1 MRIRRVRSPRLFPPG
16 RTGRRRLRAT
26 ALSVLISL
34 FLMLTTESALAAG
47 VTLEPVKMPKLSLS
61 GLWKWVSE
69 SPLDTPDQQGGTARG
84 KSHHA
89 SSDATSLEG
98 KAGRK
103 PGKGKGELP
112 LFERETDDPAE
123 TRTGRAPGNAKSFD
137 ARTSRRDAKKSTATS
152 DYYVNADGST
162 TVRHFAGR
170 TNFKG
175 ADGTW
180 KAIDTSLTED
190 KDGRLQQT
198 ANSLDVEFA
207 PDAADKALASVDFG
221 AGRSLAYALKGA
233 AKTEPTVAANGTV
246 TYADVLPETDVQL
259 VPLAEGFKEN
269 VVLRSP
275 QAANS
280 WTFPLAVKG
289 LTPRVAADG
298 DVEFT
303 DANGKVTATIPHA
316 FMEDSRIDPRSGD
329 PAQSRAVTYELVTVD
344 GEPALRMTADRAWLD
359 DPARV
364 YPVTVDPTVTASNST
379 YTQNTIGGDHSTE
392 TQIKVG
398 SYDSGTNKTNSFL
411 QFSSLGTTLAGK
423 RVTAATL
430 NVYALWSSTCAAQS
444 FSVHP
449 ITQSWTPS
457 GVTAYPGPSFGAA
470 MGTATPAPGA
480 SCSNSGN
487 SASVGVKMPVSLNT
501 TWFNNVAG
509 GAANYGLALTA
520 PTNDML
526 HWKKFHSDNAAT
538 AGFRPALDLTYTANT
553 APQVNASYPP
563 QNFQAN
569 TLQPELLVYASDADK
584 GPSPLSYTFE
594 VYDGDA
600 TGTPTLVATSG
611 AVTKGSWKVP
621 AGKLKWSK
629 NYDWYVEASD
639 GTSAVVEGSR
649 FTTAVPQP
657 PVTSGLSMNTDGHEF
672 DPSDGNY
679 TTEDTDADVPVIGP
693 SLEIERS
700 YNSLDPRVDS
710 AFGAGWSTI
719 VDMKAVE
726 VKDGTG
732 ALTSVVITYPGGE
745 QVAFGR
751 NSDGTFVP
759 PLGRY
764 ARLAAVTG
772 GYALTDKDFTEY
784 AFTQATAKTGTYA
797 LKTIKDYAG
806 RTETFSYDANKRL
819 TKITNEVSKRNL
831 GLTWYQ
837 PASATAWHVQTVY
850 TDQATA
856 GDANSVQTW
865 QYTYTG
871 DQLTKV
877 CPPADWS
884 KCTTYT
890 YATGNHYRTT
900 VLDADPFA
908 YWRLGE
914 TSGTVAKDALD
925 ANQGQYNGTYKNVTL
940 GGTGPLAGSTQKAAT
955 FNGTTSYVEMPAAPG
970 ATPSYTSVSL
980 WFKTSTAGGVLFYYG
995 DKPLSDP
1002 DPVANTTKNTP
1013 AVYVGTDG
1021 KLRGCLA
1028 MSPGCMTTITST
1040 PVVTDGK
1047 WHNAVLTGVANS
1059 QTLYLDGAA
1068 VGSLSGTINDWVQ
1081 PYISLGA
1088 GVNTMGWPAMN
1099 ANDKL
1104 GHFNGQLAEVAIFS
1118 EPLPADV
1125 IKTQYDSATR
1135 SAGLLQK
1142 ITTPGGKTQA
1152 SVVYDTTDDRVLQ
1165 STDGNGGTWKLNPP
1179 TITGSSQV
1187 YRSAVMGSAPAGY
1200 WRMDDTQG
1208 AAQAANQ
1215 VNTGFGTY
1223 NNVIQGAEGPFGPGD
1238 ASAATFDGSTSFVEV
1253 PYGPLHAKA
1262 DRSVELWFKTA
1273 EPGVIMSDQSVAPN
1287 NPGGATGSW
1296 SDLLYV
1302 GADNKLH
1309 GHWWSSTCN
1318 GAATLGSTGT
1328 VTDDKWHHAV
1338 LSAAGTT
1345 QTLYLDGAKQGTC
1358 TGAPSDQ
1365 TTSRTFIGAGFGKNW
1380 LSSPGDVSF
1389 FTGSLAEVA
1398 VHAKG
1403 LTDADV
1409 AAHWSA
1415 YKASSGIAPVK
1426 TVKLTDPKDKTLT
1439 YVYDAE
1445 MGNRLLAAIDTEGD
1459 RTTYGYDTGGFLHTI
1474 TDANGNRSITGHDV
1488 RGNTVSQTT
1497 CQNTAA
1503 NKCST
1508 EYYTFYPDSTTA
1520 FPPMDLRNDLILTE
1534 RDGRSSGPTDNAYLT
1549 SYSYDAGGN
1558 LLSVTTPPVA
1568 GHPNGR
1574 TASTTYTT
1582 ATTPA
1587 AEGGTAV
1594 TPAGLVS
1601 QVVTPGGRKTTYTYF
1616 ANGDLAKITDA
1627 NGATVEYTYDKLG
1640 REISKKEVSDANP
1653 GGLVTSQTYDKNDQ
1667 VLTETTPAVTNRVTG
1682 AKHQAKTTTGYDP
1695 DGNVLSQ
1702 TVQDLTGG
1710 DTARVTSMTYDATNQ
1725 LATRTDPGGDT
1736 TSFEYDVYGNKV
1748 KETDPAGTVNTY
1760 TFDAEQRPLT
1770 TNLLDYTGDPY
1781 NPTAPT
1787 TLVQESRAYD
1797 PAGRLASITDPLGWQ
1812 TVYTYTDDGLSASVV
1827 RKDPQTGKSFT
1838 EQANTYD
1845 AAGNLI
1851 EQVTNDGQTRTTFT
1865 VDAADRTV
1873 SEILD
1878 PNGLARTT
1886 QTSYDPDDN
1895 VVSETDR
1902 DPATG
1907 DLSTTDT
1914 RYDALGNITGTTSHD
1929 GTTAPVARYKLDET
1943 TGFGL
1948 ADSSGANNTGTHG
1961 TGMHWNTDRGGNG
1974 AFDGDAN
1981 SWAQTNGPVV
1991 NTAGSFTV
1999 SAWVKLTNTTANR
2012 TFLAQDG
2019 KEASG
2024 FQLYY
2029 STAYG
2034 WTFNRHATDTYD
2046 PAIVRVSSGT
2056 AAVTA
2061 NTWTHLVGVYDQAS
2075 SQIRLYVNGVAS
2087 GTPATFGTPWEATG
2101 PLQLGRR
2108 WYKGAYAENHLGGLD
2123 DVQVYGEALT
2133 AAQVTALKGGTL
2145 PAAGST
2151 VRTTTWKLDQ
2161 RGLPLNQT
2169 DTAGNVTDYG
2179 YDELGQQ
2186 TSVTEPAVMA
2196 EQNGGTPVSVRP
2208 VTMTG
2213 YNTYGEATES
2223 SDPLGNVV
2231 TTAYDAEGQELSTTT
2246 PEYLAPGASAPIRAT
2261 SYNEYNKLG
2270 QVTAEVDPLGG
2281 RTTYTYTQLGD
2292 LASVTEPGGGTTKY
2306 TYSTNGDQLSAT
2318 RPNGARQEMTYDYL
2332 GRELTSTDIV
2342 RQPTQRAY
2350 TAINE
2355 YNAPGGELSRIV
2367 SPQGVTESYKYN
2379 AEGEVTEVTD
2389 GAGKVS
2395 RFTYDMDGQPL
2406 TATEPDGTSTR
2417 NTYDGFG
2424 QLVRTDDL
2432 DETGAVLRTA
2442 STGYDRGGNM
2452 VSATDHRGHT
2462 KTFTYDSSGL
2472 ITKVVEPVSATESI
2486 TTTYGYDAAGN
2497 QTRFTDGRGN
2507 PFLTTYNTWGLP
2519 ESQIE
2524 PSTPTH
2530 PNLADR
2536 TFTAV
2541 YDGGGRIKESRS
2553 PGGVSASF
2561 EYDVKSRLVRQSGT
2575 GAEAATADHT
2585 YAYDADDR
2593 VTAVAGLGEEK
2604 NTFSYDD
2611 RGLLLTANGPSGSS
2625 SFAYDGDGGMTSRTD
2640 ASGTSTFGYDTAGR
2654 VKTANDGLTGS
2665 TATYGYD
2672 VNSNVTSIDYGTGKA
2687 KRSFGYDKLER
2698 LTSDSLTSPTGKTL
2712 ASFTYGW
2719 DASDNLTSKTTT
2731 GLTGSTANTY
2741 TYDWA
2746 DRVMSWN
2753 NGTTNEVYGYDASG
2767 NRTRVGGDTYTY
2779 DARNRLT
2786 SDGHSAYTY
2795 TARGT
2800 LSSVTDEASRV
2811 TTMKVDA
2818 FNRVIQEGNRTYTYD
2833 GLDRVLNAKD
2843 ETGTELYAFKYSG
2856 DGNEVAS
2863 DGLSTYSRDAGGAV
2877 VGVKNAVSSVLA
2889 LTDLH
2894 TDVVAQFTTTGEALT
2909 GSTTYSP
2916 FGKVVQSA
2924 TMLGSLGYQSGWT
2937 DPETAKVN
2945 MAARWYS
2952 PETGQFNSR
2961 DTVSLSGVPN
2971 SISAN
2976 RYAYADGNPMTG
2988 MDPTGHWPG
2997 WADKIVK
3004 KVKKKVTKTVKSAY
3018 KHVKKAVK
3026 KVAKV
3031 VKKAAKVV
3039 KKAVKKV
3046 VKRAKR
3052 AVRKAVRYVADSV
3065 RKVKRYVKRVYKTVK
3080 RVAHKVV
3087 KHVKKA
3093 VRKVAKAV
3101 KHVAKK
3107 VVKAAKKVGRAVKKA
3122 AKATANFVKQHASTI
3137 ASVAVGIAVFAGCTA
3152 ITAGV
3157 GAIGCAALAGAAG
3170 NAVGYAMSDGPKSV
3184 GGFLGAV
3191 AIGAVTGAAG
3201 GVGGRL
3207 AASAAGKLLS
3217 GTAGKIAT
3225 NVAESAGEE
3234 ALAGAVEYG
3243 TSCVNSEE
3251 GCSVAGAAKAATIGA
3266 VMGGAFG
3273 AKGSGKGPKANDS
3286 PGGSSG
3292 PGCPI
3297 RRGST
3302 PHSFTGKTPVLMAD
3316 GTTKQISKVKAGD
3329 KVLTAEP
3336 GKKTKEIHEVK
3347 QVIVT
3352 KTDRDYVDVTIVAKA
3367 GRKTIETTKHH
3378 QFYESTRNAWTQAGD
3393 LKVGQKLQNGE
3404 GAPRVIVDVTSYKA
3418 DRTTYDLSVEGLHTY
3433 FVFAGDTVM
3442 AADPGDAVLVHN
3454 CGGSNPAHSR
3464 TCTCAAGNQPR
3475 MANGSMGANPNPN
3488 PSRLNRDNQYP
3499 SGYWAETHREMAR
3512 NWKDS
3517 AGNWLDNEGN
3527 IVPDAELTYEHTYAV
3542 VDHWNAEGHN
3552 QSRSERAKFFND
3564 TTKMHPMRR
3573 KANSSGGGSMTAR
3586 YQQNTGPK
3594 YSN

>member
-1 MRIRRVRSPRLFPPG
+1 
-16 RTGRRRLRAT
+16 
-26 ALSVLISL
+26 
-34 FLMLTTESALAAG
+34 MLTTETAMATGA
-47 VTLEPVKMPKLSLS
+47 VLEPVRMPEMSLS
-61 GLWKWVSE
+61 GLWKWLKSDD
-69 SPLDTPDQQGGTARG
+69 PLDTPDQQGGTARG
-84 KSHHA
+84 KSHKA
-89 SSDATSLEG
+89 SAEATSAEG
-98 KAGRK
+98 GAGRK
-103 PGKGKGELP
+103 PGKGKGELAP
-112 LFERETDDPAE
+112 FARKTVTPEEV
-123 TRTGRAPGNAKSFD
+123 RTGKAPGNAKSFD
-137 ARTSRRDAKKSTATS
+137 ERTSKRDAKKSTATS
-152 DYYVNADGST
+152 DHYVNADGSIS
-162 TVRHFAGR
+162 VRHYTGR
-170 TNFKG
+170 TNYKA

-180 KAIDTSLTED
+180 KPIDTRLTED

-207 PDAADKALASVDFG
+207 PTAADEALASVDFG
-221 AGRSLAYALKGA
+221 KGRSLAYALLGA
-233 AKTEPTVAANGTV
+233 AGTEPVVDANGTV
-246 TYADVLPETDVQL
+246 TYAGVLPETDVQL

-275 QAANS
+275 RAANS

-289 LTPRVAADG
+289 LTPRIAADG

-303 DANGKVTATIPHA
+303 DADGKVAATIPHA
-316 FMEDSRIDPRSGD
+316 YMEDSKVDPRSGD
-329 PAQSRAVTYELVTVD
+329 AAQSRNVSYELVTVD

-398 SYDSGTNKTNSFL
+398 SYDAGTNKTNSFL
-411 QFSSLGTTLAGK
+411 QFSSLGTALAGQ

-430 NVYALWSSTCAAQS
+430 NVYALWSSTCSAQS

-449 ITQSWTPS
+449 VTQAWTPS
-457 GVTAYPGPSFGAA
+457 GVTSYPGPAFGAA
-470 MGTATPAPGA
+470 IGSASPAPGA
-480 SCSNSGN
+480 SCSNSSG
-487 SASVGVKMPVSLNT
+487 SASVGVKMPVTLGT
-501 TWFNNVAG
+501 TWFNNVAA
-509 GAANYGLALTA
+509 GAANHGLALTA
-520 PTNDML
+520 PTGDNL
-526 HWKKFHSDNAAT
+526 HWKKFHSDNSAT
-538 AGFRPALDLTYTANT
+538 AGYRPALVLTYTPNT
-553 APQVNASYPP
+553 APQINAQYPP

-569 TLQPELLVYASDADK
+569 TLQPELLAYASDADN
-584 GPSPLSYTFE
+584 GPNPLSYTFE
-594 VYDGDA
+594 VYDADTNA
-600 TGTPTLVATSG
+600 LVAAS
-611 AVTKGSWKVP
+611 AALTKGSWKVP
-621 AGKLKWSK
+621 AGKLKWSE
-629 NYDWYVEASD
+629 NYTWYVEASD
-639 GTSAVVEGSR
+639 GTSAVVESSG

-693 SLEIERS
+693 SLEIDRS

-726 VKDGTG
+726 VKDAAGTV
-732 ALTSVVITYPGGE
+732 TSVIITYPGGE

-751 NSDGTFVP
+751 NTDGTFVP

-772 GYALTDKDFTEY
+772 GYTLTDKDFTEY
-784 AFTQATAKTGTYA
+784 AFKQATTKAGTYA
-797 LKTIKDYAG
+797 LTAIKDYAG
-806 RTETFSYDANKRL
+806 RTETFTYDANKRL
-819 TKITNEVSKRNL
+819 TRITNVTSKRNL
-831 GLTWYQ
+831 GFTWYQ
-837 PASATAWHVQTVY
+837 PATASAWHVQTVF
-850 TDQATA
+850 TDPATA
-856 GDANSVQTW
+856 GDPNTVQTW

-871 DQLTKV
+871 DQLAKV

-914 TSGTVAKDALD
+914 TSGTVAKDAID

-970 ATPSYTSVSL
+970 ATPSYTTVSL
-980 WFKTSTAGGVLFYYG
+980 WFRTTTAGGVLFYYG

-1002 DPVANTTKNTP
+1002 NPVANTKKNTP

-1040 PVVTDGK
+1040 PTVTDGQ

-1068 VGSLSGTINDWVQ
+1068 VGSLSGTINDWAQ

-1088 GVNTMGWPAMN
+1088 GVNTQGWPAMN
-1099 ANDKL
+1099 PNDQL
-1104 GHFNGQLAEVAIFS
+1104 GHFNGQMAEVAIYS
-1118 EPLPADV
+1118 EPLAADV
-1125 IKTQYDSATR
+1125 IKNQYDTAKR
-1135 SAGLLQK
+1135 SAGLLNK
-1142 ITTPGGKTQA
+1142 ITTPGLKTQA

-1165 STDGNGGTWKLNPP
+1165 ATDGNGGTWKLNPP

-1200 WRMDDTQG
+1200 WRLDDTQG

-1223 NNVIQGAEGPFGPGD
+1223 NNVVQGTEGPFGPD
-1238 ASAATFDGSTSFVEV
+1238 DVSAATFDGSTSFVEI
-1253 PYGPLHAKA
+1253 PYGPLHAKP

-1287 NPGGATGSW
+1287 NPGGVTGSW

-1318 GAATLGSTGT
+1318 GTATLGSTGT
-1328 VTDDKWHHAV
+1328 VTDDTWHHAV
-1338 LSAAGTT
+1338 LSATGTT
-1345 QTLYLDGAKQGTC
+1345 QTLYLDGVKQGTC
-1358 TGAPSDQ
+1358 TGAPNDQ
-1365 TTSRTFIGAGFGKNW
+1365 TTSRTFLGAGFSKW
-1380 LSSPGDVSF
+1380 YSSPGDVSY

-1398 VHAKG
+1398 VHSKG
-1403 LTDADV
+1403 LTEADV

-1426 TVKLTDPKDKTLT
+1426 TVKLTDPTDRTLT

-1445 MGNRLLAAIDTEGD
+1445 MGNRLLAAIDTEGA

-1488 RGNTVSQTT
+1488 RGNAVSQTT

-1503 NKCST
+1503 GKCST
-1508 EYYTFYPDSTTA
+1508 EYFTYYPDATTA
-1520 FPPMDLRNDLILTE
+1520 FPPMDLRNDLLLTE
-1534 RDGRSSGPTDNAYLT
+1534 RDGRSSGPADNAYLT
-1549 SYSYDAGGN
+1549 SYAYDTAGN

-1574 TASTTYTT
+1574 TATTTYTT

-1587 AEGGTAV
+1587 FEGGTAV
-1594 TPAGLVS
+1594 TPAGLVAT
-1601 QVVTPGGRKTTYTYF
+1601 VTTPGGRKTSYHYY
-1616 ANGDLAKITDA
+1616 ANGDLAQVTDA
-1627 NGATVEYTYDKLG
+1627 NGAKVQYTYDNLG
-1640 REISKKEVSDANP
+1640 REISRKEISDANP
-1653 GGLVTSQTYDKNDQ
+1653 AGLVTTQTYDKNDQ

-1682 AKHQAKTTTGYDP
+1682 AKHQAKTTTAYDP
-1695 DGNVLSQ
+1695 DGNILSQ
-1702 TVQDLTGG
+1702 TVTDLTGG
-1710 DTARVTSMTYDATNQ
+1710 DTARVTSMTYNANNL

-1736 TSFEYDVYGNKV
+1736 TSFEYDAYGNKV
-1748 KETDPAGTVNTY
+1748 KETDPAGNVNTY
-1760 TFDAEQRPLT
+1760 TFDGEGRPLVT
-1770 TNLLDYTGDPY
+1770 SLLNHTGDPFA
-1781 NPTAPT
+1781 PSAPT

-1797 PAGRLASITDPLGWQ
+1797 PAGRLASITDSMGWQ
-1812 TVYTYTDDGLSASVV
+1812 TAYTYTDDGLSATVV
-1827 RKDPQTGKSFT
+1827 RKDPKTGASFT

-1851 EQVTNDGQTRTTFT
+1851 EQVTNDGQTRTAFT

-1878 PNGLARTT
+1878 PNGLGRTT
-1886 QTSYDPDDN
+1886 TVSYDPDDN
-1895 VVSETDR
+1895 VVTETDR

-1907 DLSTTDT
+1907 DVSTTDT
-1914 RYDALGNITGTTSHD
+1914 RYDALGNITGSTTHD

-1943 TGFGL
+1943 TGYGL
-1948 ADSSGANNTGTHG
+1948 ADSSGANNTGSHG
-1961 TGMHWNTDRGGNG
+1961 TGMHWNTDRSGSA

-1981 SWAQTNGPVV
+1981 SWAQTTGPVV

-1999 SAWVKLTNTTANR
+1999 SAWVKLSSTAANR
-2012 TFLAQDG
+2012 TFVAQDG
-2019 KEASG
+2019 EEASG

-2056 AAVTA
+2056 AAVA
-2061 NTWTHLVGVYDQAS
+2061 VNTWTHLVGVYDQATAKL
-2075 SQIRLYVNGVAS
+2075 RLYVNGTES
-2087 GTPATFGTPWEATG
+2087 GTAATFGTPWEATG

-2123 DVQVYGEALT
+2123 DVQVYSEALT
-2133 AAQVTALKGGTL
+2133 AAQVAAVKGGTL
-2145 PAAGST
+2145 PAAGSS
-2151 VRTTTWKLDQ
+2151 VRTTSWKLDQ
-2161 RGLPLNQT
+2161 RGLPVSQT

-2179 YDELGQQ
+2179 YDEIGQQ
-2186 TSVTEPAVMA
+2186 TSITEPAVMT

-2213 YNTYGEATES
+2213 YNTFGEATEVA
-2223 SDPLGNVV
+2223 DPLGNVT
-2231 TTAYDAEGQELSTTT
+2231 TTAYDAEGQEASVTT
-2246 PEYLAPGASAPIRAT
+2246 PEYLAPGATTPVRAT
-2261 SYNEYNKLG
+2261 SYNEYNELG
-2270 QVTAEVDPLGG
+2270 QVTAEVDPLGN

-2306 TYSTNGDQLSAT
+2306 TYDTNGDQLSAT
-2318 RPNGARQEMTYDYL
+2318 RPNGARQESTYDYL

-2342 RQPTQRAY
+2342 RQPTERAY

-2355 YNAPGGELSRIV
+2355 YDAPGGELSRVV
-2367 SPQGVTESYKYN
+2367 SPNGVTESYKYN
-2379 AEGEVTEVTD
+2379 ALGEMTEVTD
-2389 GAGKVS
+2389 AAGNVS
-2395 RFTYDMDGQPL
+2395 RFTYDMDGRPL
-2406 TATEPDGTSTR
+2406 LSTDPDGTSTR

-2424 QLVRTDDL
+2424 QLVKTEDL
-2432 DETGAVLRTA
+2432 DATGAVLRTA
-2442 STGYDRGGNM
+2442 RTSYDRMGNP
-2452 VSATDHRGHT
+2452 VSVTDYRQHT
-2462 KTFTYDSSGL
+2462 KTFTYDASGL
-2472 ITKVVEPVSATESI
+2472 ITKAVEPVSATESI
-2486 TTTYGYDAAGN
+2486 TSTFGYDAAGN

-2507 PFLTTYNTWGLP
+2507 PFITTYNTWGLP
-2519 ESQIE
+2519 ESSIE

-2530 PNLADR
+2530 PSLADR

-2541 YDGGGRIKESRS
+2541 YDQAGRLKEARS
-2553 PGGVSASF
+2553 PGGVTVSY

-2575 GAEAATADHT
+2575 GAEAATVDHT
-2585 YAYDADDR
+2585 YDYDADDR
-2593 VTAVAGLGEEK
+2593 ITAVAGLGTEK

-2611 RGLLLTANGPSGSS
+2611 RGLLLSATGPSGSS
-2625 SFAYDGDGGMTSRTD
+2625 SFAWNGDGAMTRRTD

-2654 VKTANDGLTGS
+2654 LKTTTDGLTGT
-2665 TATYGYD
+2665 TATYDYD
-2672 VNSNVTSIDYGTGKA
+2672 VNNNVRSVDYGTGKA
-2687 KRSFGYDKLER
+2687 KRSFGYDKLQR
-2698 LTSDSLTSPTGKTL
+2698 LTSDTLTSPTGKTL

-2719 DASDNLTSKTTT
+2719 DENDNMTSKTTT
-2731 GLTGSTANTY
+2731 GVTGASVNTY

-2746 DRVMSWN
+2746 DRLSSWN
-2753 NGTTNEVYGYDASG
+2753 NGTTTEVYGYDASG

-2786 SDGHSAYTY
+2786 SDGHSTYTY

-2800 LSSVTDEASRV
+2800 LSSVTDEASLV
-2811 TTMKVDA
+2811 TTMKADA
-2818 FNRVIQEGNRTYTYD
+2818 FNRVIQEGDRTYAYD
-2833 GLDRVLNAKD
+2833 GLDRVLGAQED
-2843 ETGTELYAFKYSG
+2843 GASIHSFQYSG
-2856 DGNEVAS
+2856 IGNDVAS
-2863 DGLSTYSRDAGGAV
+2863 DGVSAYSRDADGSL
-2877 VGVKNAVSSVLA
+2877 VGVKAGATAVLA

-2894 TDVVAQFTTTGEALT
+2894 TDVVAQFTATGEALT

-2916 FGKVVQSA
+2916 FGKVVQSS
-2924 TMLGSLGYQSGWT
+2924 TMLGALGYQSGWT
-2937 DPETAKVN
+2937 DPATAKVN

-2952 PETGQFNSR
+2952 PQTGQFNSR
-2961 DTVSLSGVPN
+2961 DTVSN
-2971 SISAN
+2971 SPLPDSVNAN
-2976 RYAYADGNPMTG
+2976 RYAYANGNPMTG
-2988 MDPTGHWPG
+2988 VDPTGHWFDSIKK
-2997 WADKIVK
+2997 AFKKVTK
-3004 KVKKKVTKTVKSAY
+3004 KVKKAAKSVY
-3018 KHVKKAVK
+3018 KKAKKAVK

-3031 VKKAAKVV
+3031 VKKAAKKVKRAV
-3039 KKAVKKV
+3039 KKA

-3065 RKVKRYVKRVYKTVK
+3065 RKVKRYVKRVYKRVK

-3093 VRKVAKAV
+3093 VRKVARAV

-3107 VVKAAKKVGRAVKKA
+3107 VVKAARKVGRAVKKA

-3137 ASVAVGIAVFAGCTA
+3137 ASVATGIAVFAGCTA

-3157 GAIGCAALAGAAG
+3157 GAVGCAALAGAAANG
-3170 NAVGYAMSDGPKSV
+3170 VGYMMSDGPKSV

-3207 AASAAGKLLS
+3207 AAGAAGKLLS
-3217 GTAGKIAT
+3217 GTAGKVVS
-3225 NVAESAGEE
+3225 NVAGNAGEE
-3234 ALAGAVEYG
+3234 AATGAVEYG

-3273 AKGSGKGPKANDS
+3273 ATGKGNGPKAKSS
-3286 PGGSSG
+3286 PDPDGGG
-3292 PGCPI
+3292 APGCPI
-3297 RRGST
+3297 RRGGT

-3316 GTTKQISKVKAGD
+3316 GTTKEISKVKAGD

-3336 GKKTKEIHEVK
+3336 GKKTKEVHEVK

-3352 KTDRDYVDVTIVAKA
+3352 KTDRHYVDVTIETKA
-3367 GRKTIETTKHH
+3367 GRKTIQTTEHH
-3378 QFYESTRNAWTQAGD
+3378 QFYESTRDSWTQAGD
-3393 LKVGQKLQNGE
+3393 LRVGQKLQNGE
-3404 GAPRVIVDVTSYKA
+3404 GAPTAIVGVTSYEA
-3418 DRTTYDLSVEGLHTY
+3418 QRTTYDLSVEGLHTY
-3433 FVFAGDTVM
+3433 FVLAGDQVR

-3454 CGGSNPAHSR
+3454 CNGSSVADPAHLQARVDAMTKRLGAGVRWKTVGGLHVPEGGGLDLFAVGARSEITGRQMGDMDDLDEAFRVYPRLPSKTKDPLTVGRNHAEGKLLTEAINLGVTPKLLIASNDFCDEFCAPLIER
-3464 TCTCAAGNQPR
+3464 TGGKIVSPR
-3475 MANGSMGANPNPN
+3475 MAK
-3488 PSRLNRDNQYP
+3488 
-3499 SGYWAETHREMAR
+3499 
-3512 NWKDS
+3512 WK
-3517 AGNWLDNEGN
+3517 
-3527 IVPDAELTYEHTYAV
+3527 
-3542 VDHWNAEGHN
+3542 
-3552 QSRSERAKFFND
+3552 
-3564 TTKMHPMRR
+3564 
-3573 KANSSGGGSMTAR
+3573 
-3586 YQQNTGPK
+3586 
-3594 YSN
+3594 

>member
-1 MRIRRVRSPRLFPPG
+1 
-16 RTGRRRLRAT
+16 
-26 ALSVLISL
+26 
-34 FLMLTTESALAAG
+34 MLTTESALAAG

-137 ARTSRRDAKKSTATS
+137 ARTSKRDAKKSTATS

-221 AGRSLAYALKGA
+221 TGRSLAYALKGA
-233 AKTEPTVAANGTV
+233 AKTEPTVADNGTV

-457 GVTAYPGPSFGAA
+457 GVTSYPGPSFGAA

-594 VYDGDA
+594 VYDG
-600 TGTPTLVATSG
+600 TTLVASSG
-611 AVTKGSWKVP
+611 ALTKSNWKIP
-621 AGKLKWSK
+621 ASKLKWSK
-629 NYDWYVEASD
+629 NYDWLVGVSD
-639 GTSAVVEGSR
+639 GTSEIVHSSG

-657 PVTSGLSMNTDGHEF
+657 PVTSGLAQNTDGHEF

-693 SLEIERS
+693 SLEIDRS
-700 YNSLDPRVDS
+700 YNSLDPRIDG

-719 VDMKAVE
+719 ADMKATE
-726 VKDGTG
+726 VKDGAGTV
-732 ALTSVVITYPGGE
+732 TSVIITYPGGE

-751 NSDGTFVP
+751 NTDGTFVP

-764 ARLAAVTG
+764 ARLAAAVSPAVGFT
-772 GYALTDKDFTEY
+772 LTDKDFTEY
-784 AFTQATAKTGTYA
+784 ALTQATAKTGTYA
-797 LKTIKDYAG
+797 IKAIKDFAG
-806 RTETFSYDANKRL
+806 RTETFAYDANKRL
-819 TKITNEVSKRNL
+819 TKITNETSKRS
-831 GLTWYQ
+831 LTLAWSQ
-837 PASATAWHVQTVY
+837 PAGATAWHVQTVA
-850 TDQATA
+850 TDPSTA
-856 GDANSVQTW
+856 GDAATAQTW
-865 QYTYTG
+865 QYGYAG

-877 CPPADWS
+877 CPPADWT

-914 TSGTVAKDALD
+914 TSGTLAADAID
-925 ANQGQYNGTYKNVTL
+925 ANQGQYNATYKNVTL

-955 FNGTTSYVEMPAAPG
+955 FNGTTSYVEMPSAPG

-980 WFKTSTAGGVLFYYG
+980 WFKTTQAGGVLFYYG

-1002 DPVANTTKNTP
+1002 NPVANTTKNTP
-1013 AVYVGTDG
+1013 AVYVGMDG

-1028 MSPGCMTTITST
+1028 MSPGCMSTITST
-1040 PVVTDGK
+1040 ATVTDGQ
-1047 WHNAVLTGVANS
+1047 WHSAVLTGMANT
-1059 QTLYLDGAA
+1059 QTLYLDG
-1068 VGSLSGTINDWVQ
+1068 VSQGSLAGTINDWVQ
-1081 PYISLGA
+1081 PYVTLGA
-1088 GVNTMGWPAMN
+1088 GVNTDGWPSMN
-1099 ANDKL
+1099 TNDKL
-1104 GHFNGQLAEVAIFS
+1104 GHFAGQMAEVAIFS
-1118 EPLPADV
+1118 EPLTASV
-1125 IKTQYDSATR
+1125 ISTQYQAAKR
-1135 SAGLLQK
+1135 SAGLLQS

-1152 SVVYDTTDDRVLQ
+1152 SVVYGTTDDLVLQ

-1179 TITGSSQV
+1179 TINGSSQV

-1273 EPGVIMSDQSVAPN
+1273 EPGVLMSDQARAPN
-1287 NPGGATGSW
+1287 DPLGAGAAYSP
-1296 SDLLYV
+1296 LLYV
-1302 GADNKLH
+1302 GADGKLR
-1309 GHWWSSTCN
+1309 GHWWS
-1318 GAATLGSTGT
+1318 ATGSGTTDFGTTGT

-1338 LSAAGTT
+1338 LSAKGTT
-1345 QTLYLDGAKQGTC
+1345 QTLYLDGVKQKDY
-1358 TGAPSDQ
+1358 TGAANDQ
-1365 TTSRTFIGAGFGKNW
+1365 STTRTFVGAGFGKGW
-1380 LSSPGDVSF
+1380 ISSPGDVSY
-1389 FTGSLAEVA
+1389 FTGSIAEVA

-1403 LTDADV
+1403 LTDEDV

-1426 TVKLTDPKDKTLT
+1426 TVKLTDPKNKTLT

-1488 RGNTVSQTT
+1488 RGNAVSQTT
-1497 CQNTAA
+1497 CQDTKA

-1508 EYYTFYPDSTTA
+1508 EYSTFYPDATTVL
-1520 FPPMDLRNDLILTE
+1520 PPMDLRNDLVLTE
-1534 RDGRSSGPTDNAYLT
+1534 RDGRSSGPTDDTYKT
-1549 SYSYDAGGN
+1549 SYTYDTGGN
-1558 LLSVTTPPVA
+1558 LLSVTTPPVP
-1568 GHPNGR
+1568 GHPSGR
-1574 TASTTYTT
+1574 TATTTYTT

-1594 TPAGLVS
+1594 APAGLVAT
-1601 QVVTPGGRKTTYTYF
+1601 VTTPGGKKTSYTYF
-1616 ANGDLAKITDA
+1616 ANGDLAEITDA
-1627 NGATVEYTYDKLG
+1627 NGAKAKFTYDNLG
-1640 REISKKEVSDANP
+1640 RQISKTEISDANP
-1653 GGLVTSQTYDKNDQ
+1653 GGLTSSQTYDKNDQ
-1667 VLTETTPAVTNRVTG
+1667 VVTDTDPKVTNRVTG
-1682 AKHQAKTTTGYDP
+1682 AVHQAKTTTAFDA
-1695 DGNVLSQ
+1695 DGNILSQ
-1702 TVQDLTGG
+1702 TVSDLTGG
-1710 DTARVTSMTYDATNQ
+1710 DAARTTSMTYDAYN
-1725 LATRTDPGGDT
+1725 LMASRTDPGGDT
-1736 TSFEYDVYGNKV
+1736 TSFEYDAYGNKV
-1748 KETDPAGTVNTY
+1748 KETDPTGTVNTY

-1781 NPTAPT
+1781 NPTPAT

-1797 PAGRLASITDPLGWQ
+1797 PAGRLASITDAMGWV
-1812 TVYTYTDDGLSASVV
+1812 TAYTYTDDGLAASVV

-1845 AAGNLI
+1845 AEGNLI
-1851 EQVTNDGQTRTTFT
+1851 EQVTDDGQKRTTFT
-1865 VDAADRTV
+1865 VDAADRTSSSV
-1873 SEILD
+1873 LD
-1878 PNGLARTT
+1878 PNGFARSTKV
-1886 QTSYDPDDN
+1886 SYDPDDN
-1895 VVSETDR
+1895 VVSETET
-1902 DPATG
+1902 DPTTG
-1907 DLSTTDT
+1907 DVSTVDT
-1914 RYDALGNITGTTSHD
+1914 RYDHLGNVTGNTVHD
-1929 GTTAPVARYKLDET
+1929 GTTAPVSRYKLDET

-1948 ADSSGANNTGTHG
+1948 ADSSGGSNPGTHG
-1961 TGMHWNTDRGGNG
+1961 TGMHWNTDRGGSG
-1974 AFDGDAN
+1974 AFDGDVN
-1981 SWAQTNGPVV
+1981 SWAQASGPAV

-1999 SAWVKLTNTTANR
+1999 SAWAKLSDLTTGR
-2012 TFLAQDG
+2012 TVLSQDAG
-2019 KEASG
+2019 TVYG
-2024 FQLYY
+2024 FVLYY
-2029 STAYG
+2029 AANTGWAFARPRADALPLAYD
-2034 WTFNRHATDTYD
+2034 RA
-2046 PAIVRVSSGT
+2046 VSAPS
-2056 AAVTA
+2056 AAVA
-2061 NTWTHLVGVYDQAS
+2061 GAWTHLVGQYDAQAS
-2075 SQIRLYVNGVAS
+2075 KLRLYVNGTLAQEVAVS
-2087 GTPATFGTPWEATG
+2087 GNWEATG
-2101 PLQLGRR
+2101 PFQIGRHKMGAGN
-2108 WYKGAYAENHLGGLD
+2108 YDYEFKGGID
-2123 DVQVYGEALT
+2123 DVQVYSEALT
-2133 AAQVTALKGGTL
+2133 AAQVTGVKNGTL
-2145 PAAGST
+2145 PAAGSS
-2151 VRTTTWKLDQ
+2151 VRSTTWKLDQ
-2161 RGLPLNQT
+2161 RGLPTSMT
-2169 DTAGNVTDYG
+2169 DTVGNTTDYG
-2179 YDELGQQ
+2179 YDEAGQQ
-2186 TSVTEPAVMA
+2186 TSVTEPAVTA

-2208 VTMTG
+2208 VSMTG
-2213 YNTYGEATES
+2213 YNTFGEPTES
-2223 SDPLGNVV
+2223 SDPLGNVAV
-2231 TTAYDAEGQELSTTT
+2231 TAYDGEGQESSSTS
-2246 PEYLAPGASAPIRAT
+2246 PDYLAPGASAPVRAT
-2261 SYNEYNKLG
+2261 SWNEYNKLG
-2270 QVTAEVDPLGG
+2270 QVTAEIDPLGN
-2281 RTTYTYTQLGD
+2281 RTTYSYTQLGD

-2306 TYSTNGDQLSAT
+2306 TYDTNGDQLSAT
-2318 RPNGARQEMTYDYL
+2318 RPNGARQETTWDYL
-2332 GRELTSTDIV
+2332 ERPVTSTDIV
-2342 RQPTQRAY
+2342 RQPTQRSY
-2350 TAINE
+2350 TSTNE
-2355 YNAPGGELSRIV
+2355 YNAPGGELSRTV
-2367 SPQGVTESYKYN
+2367 SPTGVAESYKYN
-2379 AEGEVTEVTD
+2379 SMGEVTEVTD
-2389 GAGKVS
+2389 GAGNIS
-2395 RFTYDMDGQPL
+2395 RFTYDMDGQVL
-2406 TATEPDGTSTR
+2406 TATDPDGTSNR
-2417 NTYDGFG
+2417 NSYDGFG
-2424 QLVRTDDL
+2424 QLTKVEDL
-2432 DETGAVLRTA
+2432 DAQGAVLRSSS
-2442 STGYDRGGNM
+2442 STYDRAGNP
-2452 VSATDHRGHT
+2452 VSLTDYRGHT
-2462 KTFTYDSSGL
+2462 KTFTFDPTGL
-2472 ITKVVEPVSATESI
+2472 VTKLVEPVSATESI
-2486 TTTYGYDAAGN
+2486 TTTYGYDVAGN
-2497 QTRFTDGRGN
+2497 RTRFTDGRGN
-2507 PFLTTYNTWGLP
+2507 QFLTTYNTWGLP
-2519 ESQIE
+2519 ESEIE
-2524 PSTPTH
+2524 PSTPSH
-2530 PNLADR
+2530 PDLADR

-2541 YDGGGRIKESRS
+2541 YDQAGRAKEMRS
-2553 PGGVSASF
+2553 PGGVTVSYA
-2561 EYDVKSRLVRQSGT
+2561 YDAKSRMVRQSGT
-2575 GAEAATADHT
+2575 GAEAATVDHT
-2585 YAYDADDR
+2585 YDYDADDR
-2593 VTAVAGLGEEK
+2593 ISAVAGAGEAK
-2604 NTFSYDD
+2604 NTFTYDD
-2611 RGLLLTANGPSGSS
+2611 RGLLLSASGPSGSS
-2625 SFAYDGDGGMTSRTD
+2625 SFAWNGDGAMTGRTD
-2640 ASGTSTFGYDTAGR
+2640 ASGASTYGYDTAGR
-2654 VKTANDGLTGS
+2654 LKTVSDGATGT
-2665 TATYGYD
+2665 TATYAYG
-2672 VNSNVTSIDYGTGKA
+2672 VNNEVKSIDYGTGKS
-2687 KRSFGYDKLER
+2687 KRSFGYDSLQR
-2698 LTSDSLTSPTGKTL
+2698 LTSDKLTSPTGKEL
-2712 ASFTYGW
+2712 ASSTYGW
-2719 DASDNLTSKTTT
+2719 DANDNETSKTTT
-2731 GLTGSTANTY
+2731 GVAGATNNTY

-2746 DRVMSWN
+2746 DRLTSWS
-2753 NGTTNEVYGYDASG
+2753 NGTTTENYGYDASG

-2786 SDGHSAYTY
+2786 SDGHSSYTY

-2800 LSSVTDEASRV
+2800 MSSVMDEGGRITPVKA
-2811 TTMKVDA
+2811 DA
-2818 FNRVIQEGNRTYTYD
+2818 FNRVMQEGDRSYTYD
-2833 GLDRVLNAKD
+2833 GLDRVLEAKD
-2843 ETGTELYAFKYSG
+2843 ETGAALHTFQYSG
-2856 DGNEVAS
+2856 AGNDVAS
-2863 DGLSTYSRDAGGAV
+2863 DGVTSYSRNADGSL
-2877 VGVKNAVSSVLA
+2877 VGVKTAVSSVLA
-2889 LTDLH
+2889 LTDMH
-2894 TDVVAQFTTTGEALT
+2894 DDVVAQFTATGEALT

-2916 FGKVVQSA
+2916 FGKVVQTSG
-2924 TMLGSLGYQSGWT
+2924 MLGALGYQSGWT

-2952 PETGQFNSR
+2952 PQTGQFNSR
-2961 DTVSLSGVPN
+2961 DTVATSGVPS
-2971 SISAN
+2971 SIGAN
-2976 RYAYADGNPMTG
+2976 RYAYANGNPMTG
-2988 MDPTGHWPG
+2988 VDPTGHWFE
-2997 WADKIVK
+2997 WAKKAVK
-3004 KVKKKVTKTVKSAY
+3004 KVAKKVTKTVKSAY
-3018 KHVKKAVK
+3018 KKTKAAVK

-3065 RKVKRYVKRVYKTVK
+3065 RKVKRYVKRTYHRVK
-3080 RVAHKVV
+3080 RAVHKVV

-3122 AKATANFVKQHASTI
+3122 AKATANFVKQHAGAI
-3137 ASVAVGIAVFAGCTA
+3137 ASVATGLVVFAGCTA
-3152 ITAGV
+3152 LTAGV
-3157 GAIGCAALAGAAG
+3157 GAIGCAALAGAAANG
-3170 NAVGYAMSDGPKSV
+3170 VGYLMSDGPKSV
-3184 GGFLGAV
+3184 GGFLGTV
-3191 AIGAVTGAAG
+3191 ALGAATGALGGAVGGMAAGAAGRLLQGVGGKIAQGAAQGAAG
-3201 GVGGRL
+3201 G
-3207 AASAAGKLLS
+3207 AA
-3217 GTAGKIAT
+3217 
-3225 NVAESAGEE
+3225 E
-3234 ALAGAVEYG
+3234 GAVSYG
-3243 TSCVNSEE
+3243 VSCVASEE
-3251 GCSVAGAAKAATIGA
+3251 GCSVAGVAKATATGA
-3266 VMGGAFG
+3266 VVGGLFG
-3273 AKGSGKGPKANDS
+3273 AAASKFGRKG
-3286 PGGSSG
+3286 
-3292 PGCPI
+3292 C
-3297 RRGST
+3297 T
-3302 PHSFTGKTPVLMAD
+3302 PHSFTGLTGVVMANA
-3316 GTTKQISKVKAGD
+3316 KAKPISEVVVGD
-3329 KVLTAEP
+3329 YVLTAEP
-3336 GKKTKEIHEVK
+3336 GKKQKEKHRVK
-3347 QVIVT
+3347 AVIVT
-3352 KTDRDYVDVTIVAKA
+3352 KTDRDYVDVVVATKA
-3367 GRKTIETTKHH
+3367 GPKTIQTTKHH
-3378 QFYESTRNAWTQAGD
+3378 QFYEVTRDAWTQATD
-3393 LKVGQKLQNGE
+3393 LEPGQQLQNGT
-3404 GAPRVIVDVTSYKA
+3404 GAPTTIVDVVRYEA
-3418 DRTTYDLSVEGLHTY
+3418 ERVTYDLSIEGLHTY
-3433 FVFAGDTVM
+3433 HVVAGDGVS
-3442 AADPGDAVLVHN
+3442 VLVHN
-3454 CGGSNPAHSR
+3454 MDDISGDTCPIPGLSDDYIKKGLLNIAKQRMQQAKKEFEDPNHPRDFFPGAFSVGRDRTTGKIYAGDSGPDTGLAPQVQKVLPKESQMDNGRPAGMCGE
-3464 TCTCAAGNQPR
+3464 PR
-3475 MANGSMGANPNPN
+3475 MCTNALNDGADPGN
-3488 PSRLNRDNQYP
+3488 LDIVTGNRHGKKFPMCKNCAT
-3499 SGYWAETHREMAR
+3499 W
-3512 NWKDS
+3512 
-3517 AGNWLDNEGN
+3517 
-3527 IVPDAELTYEHTYAV
+3527 VPGMVRKVLT
-3542 VDHWNAEGHN
+3542 G
-3552 QSRSERAKFFND
+3552 
-3564 TTKMHPMRR
+3564 
-3573 KANSSGGGSMTAR
+3573 
-3586 YQQNTGPK
+3586 
-3594 YSN
+3594 

>member
-1 MRIRRVRSPRLFPPG
+1 
-16 RTGRRRLRAT
+16 
-26 ALSVLISL
+26 
-34 FLMLTTESALAAG
+34 MLTTESALAAG

-123 TRTGRAPGNAKSFD
+123 TRTGKAPGNAKSFD

-233 AKTEPTVAANGTV
+233 AKTEPTVADNGTV

-940 GGTGPLAGSTQKAAT
+940 GGMGPLAGSTQKAAT

-1118 EPLPADV
+1118 EPLSADV
-1125 IKTQYDSATR
+1125 IRTQYDSATR

-1273 EPGVIMSDQSVAPN
+1273 EPGVLMSDQARAPN
-1287 NPGGATGSW
+1287 DPLGAGAAYSP
-1296 SDLLYV
+1296 LLYV
-1302 GADNKLH
+1302 GADGKLR
-1309 GHWWSSTCN
+1309 GHWWS
-1318 GAATLGSTGT
+1318 ATGSGTTDFGTTGT

-1338 LSAAGTT
+1338 LSAKGTT
-1345 QTLYLDGAKQGTC
+1345 QTLYLDGVKQKDY
-1358 TGAPSDQ
+1358 TGAANDQ
-1365 TTSRTFIGAGFGKNW
+1365 STTRTFIGAGFGKGW
-1380 LSSPGDVSF
+1380 ISSPGDVSY
-1389 FTGSLAEVA
+1389 FTGSVAEVA

-1497 CQNTAA
+1497 CQDTKA

-1508 EYYTFYPDSTTA
+1508 EYSTYYPDATTA
-1520 FPPMDLRNDLILTE
+1520 FPPMDLRNDLVLTE
-1534 RDGRSSGPTDNAYLT
+1534 RDGRSSGPTDDTYKT
-1549 SYSYDAGGN
+1549 SYSYDTGGN
-1558 LLSVTTPPVA
+1558 LLSVTTPPVP

-1574 TASTTYTT
+1574 TATTTYTT

-1587 AEGGTAV
+1587 AEGGTA
-1594 TPAGLVS
+1594 TAPAGLVAT
-1601 QVVTPGGRKTTYTYF
+1601 VTTAGGRRTSYTYF
-1616 ANGDLAKITDA
+1616 ANGDLAEITDA
-1627 NGATVEYTYDKLG
+1627 NGGKARFTYDKLG
-1640 REISKKEVSDANP
+1640 RQISRTEISDAHP
-1653 GGLVTSQTYDKNDQ
+1653 AGLTSSQTYDKNDQ
-1667 VLTETTPAVTNRVTG
+1667 VVTDTDPKVTNRVTG
-1682 AKHQAKTTTGYDP
+1682 AVHQANTVTAFDP
-1695 DGNVLSQ
+1695 DGNILSQ
-1702 TVQDLTGG
+1702 SVTDLTGG
-1710 DTARVTSMTYDATNQ
+1710 DTARTTSMTYDAHNQ
-1725 LATRTDPGGDT
+1725 MATRTDPGGDT
-1736 TSFEYDVYGNKV
+1736 TSFEYDAYGNKV
-1748 KETDPAGTVNTY
+1748 KETDPAGNVNTY

-1781 NPTAPT
+1781 DPTPAT

-1797 PAGRLASITDPLGWQ
+1797 PAGRLASITDAMGWV
-1812 TVYTYTDDGLSASVV
+1812 TAYTYTDDGLSATVV
-1827 RKDPQTGKSFT
+1827 RKDPGTGKSFT

-1851 EQVTNDGQTRTTFT
+1851 EQVTDDGQTRTTFT
-1865 VDAADRTV
+1865 VDAADRTASSV
-1873 SEILD
+1873 LD
-1878 PNGLARTT
+1878 PNGLARSTKV
-1886 QTSYDPDDN
+1886 SYDPDDN
-1895 VVSETDR
+1895 VVSETEY
-1902 DPATG
+1902 DPATN
-1907 DLSTTDT
+1907 DTSTTDT
-1914 RYDALGNITGTTSHD
+1914 RYDGLGNVTGTVEHD

-1948 ADSSGANNTGTHG
+1948 ADSSGGNSTGSHG
-1961 TGMHWNTDRGGNG
+1961 TGMHWNTDRGGS
-1974 AFDGDAN
+1974 AVFDGDAN
-1981 SWAQTNGPVV
+1981 SYAQTEGPVV

-1999 SAWVKLTNTTANR
+1999 SAWVKLSSTAANR

-2046 PAIVRVSSGT
+2046 PGIARVSSGT
-2056 AAVTA
+2056 AAVA
-2061 NTWTHLVGVYDQAS
+2061 VNTWTHLVGVYDQATA
-2075 SQIRLYVNGVAS
+2075 QLRLYVNGAAV
-2087 GTPATFGTPWEATG
+2087 GTPAAFTTPWESTG

-2108 WYKGAYAENHLGGLD
+2108 WYKNAYGENHLGGMD
-2123 DVQVYGEALT
+2123 DVQVYSEALT
-2133 AAQVTALKGGTL
+2133 PAQITGVKNGTL
-2145 PAAGST
+2145 PAAGSA

-2161 RGLPLNQT
+2161 RGLPLRMT
-2169 DTAGNVTDYG
+2169 DDAGSTTDYG
-2179 YDELGQQ
+2179 YDESGQQ
-2186 TSVTEPAVMA
+2186 TSVTEPAVNA
-2196 EQNGGTPVSVRP
+2196 EQNGGAPVSVRP
-2208 VTMTG
+2208 VSMTG
-2213 YNTYGEATES
+2213 YNTFGEPTES
-2223 SDPLGNVV
+2223 SDALGNVTV
-2231 TTAYDAEGQELSTTT
+2231 TAYDAEGQETSTTSPEYVAPGTTT
-2246 PEYLAPGASAPIRAT
+2246 PMRAT
-2261 SYNEYNKLG
+2261 SWNEYNKLG
-2270 QVTAEVDPLGG
+2270 QVTAEIGPLGD
-2281 RTTYTYTQLGD
+2281 RTAYSYTQLGD

-2306 TYSTNGDQLSAT
+2306 TYDTNGDQLSAT
-2318 RPNGARQEMTYDYL
+2318 RPNGAREETTWDYL
-2332 GRELTSTDIV
+2332 ERPVTSTDIV

-2350 TAINE
+2350 TSINE
-2355 YNAPGGELSRIV
+2355 YNAPGGELSRTV
-2367 SPQGVTESYKYN
+2367 SATGVSESYKYN
-2379 AEGEVTEVTD
+2379 SVGEVIETTD
-2389 GAGKVS
+2389 GAGNVS
-2395 RFTYDMDGQPL
+2395 AFTYDMDGQVL
-2406 TATEPDGTSTR
+2406 TSKDPDGTSTR
-2417 NTYDGFG
+2417 NSYDGFG
-2424 QLVRTDDL
+2424 QLLSTSDL
-2432 DETGAVLRTA
+2432 DAQGNVLRTSS
-2442 STGYDRGGNM
+2442 STYDRMGNP
-2452 VSATDHRGHT
+2452 VTLTDYRGHT
-2462 KTFTYDSSGL
+2462 KTFTYDATGVV
-2472 ITKVVEPVSATESI
+2472 TKLVEPVSATESI
-2486 TTTYGYDAAGN
+2486 TTTYGYDQAGN
-2497 QTRFTDGRGN
+2497 LTRFTDGRGN
-2507 PFLTTYNTWGLP
+2507 AFITTYNTWGMP
-2519 ESQIE
+2519 ESTIE
-2524 PSTPTH
+2524 PSTAAH

-2541 YDGGGRIKESRS
+2541 YDAAGRAKEMRS
-2553 PGGVSASF
+2553 PGGVTVSY

-2575 GAEAATADHT
+2575 GAEAATVDHT
-2585 YAYDADDR
+2585 YDYDADDR
-2593 VTAVAGLGEEK
+2593 ITAVAGAGETK
-2604 NTFSYDD
+2604 NTFTYDD
-2611 RGLLLTANGPSGSS
+2611 RGLLLTAAGPSGSS
-2625 SFAYDGDGGMTSRTD
+2625 SFAWNGDGAMTSRTD
-2640 ASGTSTFGYDTAGR
+2640 ASGVSTYDYDTAGR
-2654 VKTANDGLTGS
+2654 LKTVNDGATGT
-2665 TATYGYD
+2665 TATYAYG
-2672 VNSNVTSIDYGTGKA
+2672 VNNEVKSIDYGTGKS
-2687 KRSFGYDKLER
+2687 KRSFGYDALQR
-2698 LTSDSLTSPTGKTL
+2698 LTSDRLTSPTGKEL
-2712 ASFTYGW
+2712 ASTTYGW
-2719 DASDNLTSKTTT
+2719 DANDNETSKITT
-2731 GLTGSTANTY
+2731 GVTGATSNTY

-2746 DRVMSWN
+2746 DRLASWN
-2753 NGTTNEVYGYDASG
+2753 NGTTTEAYGYDASG

-2786 SDGHSAYTY
+2786 SDGHSSYTY
-2795 TARGT
+2795 TSRGT
-2800 LSSVTDEASRV
+2800 LSATTDEGGRLTEVKA
-2811 TTMKVDA
+2811 DA
-2818 FNRVIQEGNRTYTYD
+2818 FNRVIQEGDRTYVYD
-2833 GLDRVLNAKD
+2833 GMDRLLTAKD
-2843 ETGTELYAFKYSG
+2843 ETGSAIHSFQYSG
-2856 DGNEVAS
+2856 AGNDVAS
-2863 DGLSTYSRDAGGAV
+2863 DGVTSYSRNADGSLM
-2877 VGVKNAVSSVLA
+2877 GVKTAVSSVLA
-2889 LTDLH
+2889 LTDMH
-2894 TDVVAQFTTTGEALT
+2894 DDVVAQFTATGEALT

-2916 FGKVVQSA
+2916 FGKVLQ
-2924 TMLGSLGYQSGWT
+2924 TNGMLGALGYQSGWT

-2952 PETGQFNSR
+2952 PQTGQFNSR
-2961 DTVSLSGVPN
+2961 DTVATGGLPN
-2971 SISAN
+2971 SVGAN
-2976 RYAYADGNPMTG
+2976 RYAYANGNPLTG
-2988 MDPTGHWPG
+2988 VDPTGHWFE
-2997 WADKIVK
+2997 WA
-3004 KVKKKVTKTVKSAY
+3004 
-3018 KHVKKAVK
+3018 KKAVK
-3026 KVAKV
+3026 KVAKKV
-3031 VKKAAKVV
+3031 NKTVKSAWKKTKATVKKAAKVVKRAAKAV

-3065 RKVKRYVKRVYKTVK
+3065 RKVKRYVKRTYKRVK
-3080 RVAHKVV
+3080 RAVHKVV

-3170 NAVGYAMSDGPKSV
+3170 NAVGYAMSDGPKTL
-3184 GGFLGAV
+3184 GGFAMAVGVGALTGAV
-3191 AIGAVTGAAG
+3191 G

-3207 AASAAGKLLS
+3207 AANAAGKLVS
-3217 GTAGKIAT
+3217 GTLGKIVSGAAEGAAEGAAT
-3225 NVAESAGEE
+3225 
-3234 ALAGAVEYG
+3234 GAVEYG

-3251 GCSVAGAAKAATIGA
+3251 GCSVAGAAKATAIGA
-3266 VMGGAFG
+3266 GMGGVFG
-3273 AKGSGKGPKANDS
+3273 AATAKG
-3286 PGGSSG
+3286 GG
-3292 PGCPI
+3292 C
-3297 RRGST
+3297 
-3302 PHSFTGKTPVLMAD
+3302 HSFTGATAVVLAS
-3316 GTTKQISKVKAGD
+3316 GNTKPISEVKAGD
-3329 KVLTAEP
+3329 KVLTSEP
-3336 GKKTKEIHEVK
+3336 GKQGKETHEVTK
-3347 QVIVT
+3347 VHVT
-3352 KTDRDYVDVTIVAKA
+3352 NHDRDYVTVTVRTAD
-3367 GRKTIETTKHH
+3367 GE
-3378 QFYESTRNAWTQAGD
+3378 
-3393 LKVGQKLQNGE
+3393 QKLQTTALHQIYDASTNTWTRAMDLKSGDRLQTAD
-3404 GAPRVIVDVTSYKA
+3404 GSSAVVVNTRMYVDTAVTF
-3418 DRTTYDLSVEGLHTY
+3418 DLTVDGLHTY
-3433 FVFAGDTVM
+3433 FVVAGD
-3442 AADPGDAVLVHN
+3442 AALLVHN
-3454 CGGSNPAHSR
+3454 CNAKAKQDQYGWDGQVRYRGLDDLGRPQGIDASVSPRMLDKGSEAGKTRTPGWRGNGTSFNEARGHLLAGRLGGAGKGKYARRNLVTLTQDPVNSPLMRDLIEAPIYNAVKKGETVQYSVKPVYGGGNPIPIRLEFEAFGNRGFQLSGFLDNPAAGVR
-3464 TCTCAAGNQPR
+3464 TPVR
-3475 MANGSMGANPNPN
+3475 
-3488 PSRLNRDNQYP
+3488 
-3499 SGYWAETHREMAR
+3499 
-3512 NWKDS
+3512 
-3517 AGNWLDNEGN
+3517 
-3527 IVPDAELTYEHTYAV
+3527 
-3542 VDHWNAEGHN
+3542 
-3552 QSRSERAKFFND
+3552 
-3564 TTKMHPMRR
+3564 
-3573 KANSSGGGSMTAR
+3573 
-3586 YQQNTGPK
+3586 
-3594 YSN
+3594 

>member
-1 MRIRRVRSPRLFPPG
+1 
-16 RTGRRRLRAT
+16 
-26 ALSVLISL
+26 
-34 FLMLTTESALAAG
+34 MLTTESALAAG

-69 SPLDTPDQQGGTARG
+69 NPLDTPDQQGGTARG
-84 KSHHA
+84 KSHQA
-89 SSDATSLEG
+89 SADATSLEG

-112 LFERETDDPAE
+112 PFERETDDPDE
-123 TRTGRAPGNAKSFD
+123 VRTGKAPGTAKSFD
-137 ARTSRRDAKKSTATS
+137 ARTSKRDAGKSTATS

-207 PDAADKALASVDFG
+207 PTAADEQLASVDFG
-221 AGRSLAYALKGA
+221 AGRSLAYALQGA
-233 AKTEPTVAANGTV
+233 AQAEPTVAENGTV
-246 TYADVLPETDVQL
+246 TYADVLPDTDVQL

-289 LTPRVAADG
+289 LTPRVAEDG

-329 PAQSRAVTYELVTVD
+329 PARSRAVTYELVTVD

-379 YTQNTIGGDHSTE
+379 YAQNTIGGDHSTE

-457 GVTAYPGPSFGAA
+457 GVTSYPGPSFGPA

-526 HWKKFHSDNAAT
+526 HWKKFHSDNSAT

-563 QNFQAN
+563 ANFQAN

-594 VYDGDA
+594 VYDG
-600 TGTPTLVATSG
+600 TTLVSSSG
-611 AVTKGSWKVP
+611 ALTKSNWKIP

-629 NYDWYVEASD
+629 NYDWLVGVSD
-639 GTSAVVEGSR
+639 GTTEIVYSSS

-657 PVTSGLSMNTDGHEF
+657 PVTSGLAQNTDGHEF

-693 SLEIERS
+693 SLEIDRS
-700 YNSLDPRVDS
+700 YNSLDPRIDG

-719 VDMKAVE
+719 ADMKATE
-726 VKDGTG
+726 VKDGAGTV
-732 ALTSVVITYPGGE
+732 TSVVITYPGGE

-751 NSDGTFVP
+751 NTDGTFVP

-764 ARLAAVTG
+764 ARLAAAVSPAVGFT
-772 GYALTDKDFTEY
+772 LTDKDFTEY
-784 AFTQATAKTGTYA
+784 ALTQATAKAGTYA
-797 LKTIKDYAG
+797 IKAIKDFAG
-806 RTETFSYDANKRL
+806 RTETFAYDANKRL
-819 TKITNEVSKRNL
+819 TKITNETSKRS
-831 GLTWYQ
+831 LTLAWSQ
-837 PASATAWHVQTVY
+837 PAGATVWHVQTVA
-850 TDQATA
+850 TDPSTA
-856 GDANSVQTW
+856 GDAATAQTW

-914 TSGTVAKDALD
+914 TSGTIAKDAID
-925 ANQGQYNGTYKNVTL
+925 ANQGQYNGTYQNVTL

-955 FNGTTSYVEMPAAPG
+955 FNGTTSYVEMPSAPG

-1104 GHFNGQLAEVAIFS
+1104 GHFNGQMAEVAIFS
-1118 EPLPADV
+1118 EPLSAGV
-1125 IKTQYDSATR
+1125 IKTQYDSAVR

-1165 STDGNGGTWKLNPP
+1165 ATDGNGGTWKLNPP

-1187 YRSAVMGSAPAGY
+1187 YRSAVMGTAPAGY
-1200 WRMDDTQG
+1200 WRLDDTQA

-1223 NNVIQGAEGPFGPGD
+1223 NNVIQGDEGPFGPGD
-1238 ASAATFDGSTSFVEV
+1238 ASASTFDGSTSFVEI

-1273 EPGVIMSDQSVAPN
+1273 EPGVIMSDQARAPN
-1287 NPGGATGSW
+1287 DPLGAGAAYSP
-1296 SDLLYV
+1296 LLYV
-1302 GADNKLH
+1302 GADGKLR
-1309 GHWWSSTCN
+1309 GHWWSVSGS
-1318 GAATLGSTGT
+1318 GAADFGTTAT

-1338 LSAAGTT
+1338 LSAKGTT
-1345 QTLYLDGAKQGTC
+1345 QTLYLDGVKQKDF
-1358 TGAPSDQ
+1358 TGAANDQ
-1365 TTSRTFIGAGFGKNW
+1365 STTRTFIGAGFGKGW
-1380 LSSPGDVSF
+1380 FSSPGDVSY
-1389 FTGSLAEVA
+1389 FTGSIAEVA
-1398 VHAKG
+1398 VHSKG

-1409 AAHWSA
+1409 ATHWSA
-1415 YKASSGIAPVK
+1415 YKASSGIAPVR
-1426 TVKLTDPKDKTLT
+1426 TVKLTDPTDKTLT

-1445 MGNRLLAAIDTEGD
+1445 MGNRLLAAIDTEGK

-1488 RGNTVSQTT
+1488 RGNAVSQTT
-1497 CQNTAA
+1497 CQDTKA

-1508 EYYTFYPDSTTA
+1508 EYSTYFPDATTVL
-1520 FPPMDLRNDLILTE
+1520 PPMDLRNDLVLTE
-1534 RDGRSSGPTDNAYLT
+1534 RDGRSSGPTDDTYKT
-1549 SYSYDAGGN
+1549 SYSYDTGGN
-1558 LLSVTTPPVA
+1558 LLSVTTPPVP

-1582 ATTPA
+1582 AATPA
-1587 AEGGTAV
+1587 AGGGTA
-1594 TPAGLVS
+1594 PAGLVAM
-1601 QVVTPGGRKTTYTYF
+1601 VTTAGGKKTSYTYF
-1616 ANGDLAKITDA
+1616 ANGDLAEITDA
-1627 NGATVEYTYDKLG
+1627 NGGKVKFTYDNLG
-1640 REISKKEVSDANP
+1640 RQLSKTEITDANP
-1653 GGLVTSQTYDKNDQ
+1653 AGLTSSQTYDKNDQ
-1667 VLTETTPAVTNRVTG
+1667 VVTDIDPKVTNRVTG
-1682 AKHQAKTTTGYDP
+1682 AVHQAKTTTAFDA
-1695 DGNVLSQ
+1695 DGNILSQ
-1702 TVQDLTGG
+1702 TVSDLTGG
-1710 DTARVTSMTYDATNQ
+1710 DTARTTSMTYDAYNQ
-1725 LATRTDPGGDT
+1725 MATRTDPGGDT
-1736 TSFEYDVYGNKV
+1736 TSFEYDGYGNKV
-1748 KETDPAGTVNTY
+1748 KETDPAGNVNTY

-1770 TNLLDYTGDPY
+1770 TNLLNYTGDPY
-1781 NPTAPT
+1781 NPTPAT

-1797 PAGRLASITDPLGWQ
+1797 PAGRLASITDAMGWV
-1812 TVYTYTDDGLSASVV
+1812 TAYTYTDDGLAASVV
-1827 RKDPQTGKSFT
+1827 RKDPQNGKSFT

-1845 AAGNLI
+1845 AEGNLI
-1851 EQVTNDGQTRTTFT
+1851 EQVTDDGQKRTTFT
-1865 VDAADRTV
+1865 VDAADRTTSSV
-1873 SEILD
+1873 FD
-1878 PNGLARTT
+1878 PNGFARSTKV
-1886 QTSYDPDDN
+1886 SYDPDDN
-1895 VVSETDR
+1895 VVSETET
-1902 DPATG
+1902 DPTTG
-1907 DLSTTDT
+1907 DVSTVDT
-1914 RYDALGNITGTTSHD
+1914 RYDNLGNVTGNTDHD
-1929 GTTAPVARYKLDET
+1929 GTAAPVARYKLDET

-1948 ADSSGANNTGTHG
+1948 ADSSGGNSTGSHG
-1961 TGMHWNTDRGGNG
+1961 TGMHWNTDRGGSG

-2087 GTPATFGTPWEATG
+2087 GTPATFATPWEATG

-2145 PAAGST
+2145 PAAGSS
-2151 VRTTTWKLDQ
+2151 VRTTSWKLDQ
-2161 RGLPLNQT
+2161 RGLPTSMT
-2169 DTAGNVTDYG
+2169 DTVGNTTDYG
-2179 YDELGQQ
+2179 YDEAGQQ

-2208 VTMTG
+2208 VSMTG
-2213 YNTYGEATES
+2213 YNTFGEETEA

-2231 TTAYDAEGQELSTTT
+2231 TTAYDGEGQESSTSM
-2246 PEYLAPGASAPIRAT
+2246 PDYLAPGSSTPIKAT
-2261 SYNEYNKLG
+2261 SWNEYNKLG
-2270 QVTAEVDPLGG
+2270 QVTAEIDPLGN

-2306 TYSTNGDQLSAT
+2306 TYDTNGDQLSAT
-2318 RPNGARQEMTYDYL
+2318 RPNGARQETTWDYL
-2332 GRELTSTDIV
+2332 ERPVTSTDIV

-2350 TAINE
+2350 TSINE
-2355 YNAPGGELSRIV
+2355 YTAPGGELSRTV
-2367 SPQGVTESYKYN
+2367 SPTGVAEAYKYN
-2379 AEGEVTEVTD
+2379 SMGEVTEVTD
-2389 GAGKVS
+2389 GAGNIS
-2395 RFTYDMDGQPL
+2395 RFTYAMDGQVL
-2406 TATEPDGTSTR
+2406 TATDPDGTSNR

-2424 QLVRTDDL
+2424 QLTKVEDL
-2432 DETGAVLRTA
+2432 DAQGAVLRSSS
-2442 STGYDRGGNM
+2442 STYDRAGNP
-2452 VSATDHRGHT
+2452 VSLTDYRGHT
-2462 KTFTYDSSGL
+2462 KTFTFDPTGL
-2472 ITKVVEPVSATESI
+2472 VTKLVEPVSATESI
-2486 TTTYGYDAAGN
+2486 TTTYGYDVAGN
-2497 QTRFTDGRGN
+2497 RTRFTDGRGN
-2507 PFLTTYNTWGLP
+2507 RFLTTYNTWGLP
-2519 ESQIE
+2519 ESEIE
-2524 PSTPTH
+2524 PSTPSH
-2530 PNLADR
+2530 PDLADR

-2541 YDGGGRIKESRS
+2541 YDEAGRAKEMRS
-2553 PGGVSASF
+2553 PGGVTVSYA
-2561 EYDVKSRLVRQSGT
+2561 YDVKSRLVRQSGT
-2575 GAEAATADHT
+2575 GAEAATVDHT
-2585 YAYDADDR
+2585 YDYDADDR
-2593 VTAVAGLGEEK
+2593 ISAVAGAGEAK
-2604 NTFSYDD
+2604 NTFTYDD
-2611 RGLLLTANGPSGSS
+2611 RGLLLSASGPSGSS
-2625 SFAYDGDGGMTSRTD
+2625 SFAWNGDGAMTARTD
-2640 ASGTSTFGYDTAGR
+2640 ASGASAYGYDTAGR
-2654 VKTANDGLTGS
+2654 LKTVNDGVTGT
-2665 TATYGYD
+2665 TATYAYG
-2672 VNSNVTSIDYGTGKA
+2672 VNNELKSIDYGTGKS
-2687 KRSFGYDKLER
+2687 KRTFGYDSLQR
-2698 LTSDSLTSPTGKTL
+2698 LTSDKLTSPTGKDL
-2712 ASFTYGW
+2712 ASTTYGW
-2719 DASDNLTSKTTT
+2719 DANDNETSKITT
-2731 GLTGSTANTY
+2731 GVTGATSNTY

-2746 DRVMSWN
+2746 DRLTSWN
-2753 NGTTNEVYGYDASG
+2753 NGTTTENYGYDASG

-2786 SDGHSAYTY
+2786 SDGHSSYTY

-2800 LSSVTDEASRV
+2800 MSSVMDEGGRITPVKA
-2811 TTMKVDA
+2811 DA
-2818 FNRVIQEGNRTYTYD
+2818 FNRVMQEGDRSYTYD
-2833 GLDRVLNAKD
+2833 GLDRVLEAKD
-2843 ETGTELYAFKYSG
+2843 ETGVALHTFQYSG
-2856 DGNEVAS
+2856 AGNDVAS
-2863 DGLSTYSRDAGGAV
+2863 DGVTSYSRNADNSL
-2877 VGVKNAVSSVLA
+2877 VGVKTAVSSVLA
-2889 LTDLH
+2889 LTDMH
-2894 TDVVAQFTTTGEALT
+2894 DDVVAQFTATGEALT

-2916 FGKVVQSA
+2916 FGKVVQ
-2924 TMLGSLGYQSGWT
+2924 TTGMLGALGYQSGWT

-2952 PETGQFNSR
+2952 PQTGQFNSR
-2961 DTVSLSGVPN
+2961 DTVATSGVPS
-2971 SISAN
+2971 SIGAN
-2976 RYAYADGNPMTG
+2976 RYAYANGNPMTG
-2988 MDPTGHWPG
+2988 VDPTGHWFE
-2997 WADKIVK
+2997 WAKKAVK
-3004 KVKKKVTKTVKSAY
+3004 KVAKKVTKKVKSAY
-3018 KHVKKAVK
+3018 KKTKAAVK

-3065 RKVKRYVKRVYKTVK
+3065 RKVKRYVKRTYHRVK
-3080 RVAHKVV
+3080 RAVHKVV

-3122 AKATANFVKQHASTI
+3122 AKATANFVKQHAGAI
-3137 ASVAVGIAVFAGCTA
+3137 ASVATGLVVFAGCTA
-3152 ITAGV
+3152 LTAGV
-3157 GAIGCAALAGAAG
+3157 GAIGCAALAGAAANG
-3170 NAVGYAMSDGPKSV
+3170 VGYLMSDGPKSV
-3184 GGFLGAV
+3184 GGFLGTV
-3191 AIGAVTGAAG
+3191 ALGAATGALGGAVGGMAAGAAGRLLQGVGGKIAQGAAQGAAG
-3201 GVGGRL
+3201 G
-3207 AASAAGKLLS
+3207 AA
-3217 GTAGKIAT
+3217 
-3225 NVAESAGEE
+3225 E
-3234 ALAGAVEYG
+3234 GAVSYG
-3243 TSCVNSEE
+3243 VSCVGSEE
-3251 GCSVAGAAKAATIGA
+3251 GCSVAGVAKATATGA
-3266 VMGGAFG
+3266 AVGGLFG
-3273 AKGSGKGPKANDS
+3273 AAASKFGRKG
-3286 PGGSSG
+3286 
-3292 PGCPI
+3292 C
-3297 RRGST
+3297 T
-3302 PHSFTGKTPVLMAD
+3302 PHSFTGLTGVVMAN
-3316 GTTKQISKVKAGD
+3316 GTVKAIEQVKVGD
-3329 KVLTAEP
+3329 YVLTAEP
-3336 GKKTKEIHEVK
+3336 GKKTKEKHRVK
-3347 QVIVT
+3347 EVIVT
-3352 KTDRDYVDVTIVAKA
+3352 KTDRDYVDVVVATKS
-3367 GRKTIETTKHH
+3367 GPKTIQTTKHH
-3378 QFYESTRNAWTQAGD
+3378 QFYESTRDAWTQAAD
-3393 LKVGQKLQNGE
+3393 LRTGQKLQSGS
-3404 GAPRVIVDVTSYKA
+3404 GGSTSIVDVKRYEA
-3418 DRTTYDLSVEGLHTY
+3418 QRVTYDLSVEGLHTY
-3433 FVFAGDTVM
+3433 HVVAGDSS
-3442 AADPGDAVLVHN
+3442 VLVHN
-3454 CGGSNPAHSR
+3454 NNGGGDDSCPISMASPDSVAWPKFRSTKTASETDGKFTLSGWSARKPKSFTQVNVADVAAKRLEIGMPIRKHGLDNGEPGRYFNSHAEKQAEIMNPGGSHMVSR
-3464 TCTCAAGNQPR
+3464 PMCDDCVDFF
-3475 MANGSMGANPNPN
+3475 
-3488 PSRLNRDNQYP
+3488 SRLAKHDGQVKTV
-3499 SGYWAETHREMAR
+3499 S
-3512 NWKDS
+3512 D
-3517 AGNWLDNEGN
+3517 
-3527 IVPDAELTYEHTYAV
+3527 PDGVNVFNT
-3542 VDHWNAEGHN
+3542 DGK
-3552 QSRSERAKFFND
+3552 RSVLPHKKE
-3564 TTKMHPMRR
+3564 
-3573 KANSSGGGSMTAR
+3573 
-3586 YQQNTGPK
+3586 
-3594 YSN
+3594 

>member
-1 MRIRRVRSPRLFPPG
+1 
-16 RTGRRRLRAT
+16 
-26 ALSVLISL
+26 
-34 FLMLTTESALAAG
+34 MLTTESALAAG

-89 SSDATSLEG
+89 SADATSLEG
-98 KAGRK
+98 EAGRK

-112 LFERETDDPAE
+112 SFERETDDPAE
-123 TRTGRAPGNAKSFD
+123 VRTGKAPGSAKSFD
-137 ARTSRRDAKKSTATS
+137 ARTSKRDAKKSTATS
-152 DYYVNADGST
+152 DHYVNADGST
-162 TVRHFAGR
+162 TVRHYPGR

-221 AGRSLAYALKGA
+221 KGRSLAYSLRDA
-233 AKTEPTVAANGTV
+233 AKTEPTLDADGTL
-246 TYADVLPETDVQL
+246 TYAGVLPDTDVQL

-269 VVLRSP
+269 IVLRSP
-275 QAANS
+275 QAENS
-280 WTFPLAVKG
+280 WVFPLDLEG

-303 DANGKVTATIPHA
+303 DADGKVTATIPHA
-316 FMEDSRIDPRSGD
+316 YMEDSKVDPRSGD
-329 PAQSRAVTYELVTVD
+329 PAQSRAVTYELTTVD
-344 GEPALRMTADRAWLD
+344 GKADGQPALRMTADRAWLD

-411 QFSSLGTTLAGK
+411 QFNSLGTTLAGQ

-449 ITQSWTPS
+449 ITQAWTPS
-457 GVTAYPGPSFGAA
+457 AVTAYPGPSFGAA
-470 MGTATPAPGA
+470 IGTATPAPGA
-480 SCSNSGN
+480 SCSNSSG
-487 SASVGVKMPVSLNT
+487 SASVGVRMPVTLNT

-526 HWKKFHSDNAAT
+526 HWKKFHSDNSAT
-538 AGFRPALDLTYTANT
+538 AGFRPALDLTYTPNT

-563 QNFQAN
+563 ANFQAN
-569 TLQPELLVYASDADK
+569 TLQPELVAVASDADK
-584 GPSPLSYTFE
+584 GPNPLSYTFE
-594 VYDGDA
+594 VYDSDT
-600 TGTPTLVATSG
+600 TGTPVLVATSG
-611 AVTKGSWKVP
+611 AITKGSWKVP
-621 AGKLKWSK
+621 AGKLKWSE
-629 NYDWYVEASD
+629 NYDWYVEVSD

-649 FTTAVPQP
+649 FATAVPQP

-693 SLEIERS
+693 SLEIDRS

-732 ALTSVVITYPGGE
+732 ALTSVIITYPGGE

-759 PLGRY
+759 PSGRY

-772 GYALTDKDFTEY
+772 GYTLTDKDFTAY
-784 AFTQATAKTGTYA
+784 AFTQATAKVGTYA

-806 RTETFSYDANKRL
+806 RTETFTYDANKRL

-837 PASATAWHVQTVY
+837 PVSATAWHVQTVY

-856 GDANSVQTW
+856 GDASSVQTW

-877 CPPADWS
+877 CPPADWT

-890 YATGNHYRTT
+890 YATGNHYRTMA
-900 VLDADPFA
+900 LDADPFA

-914 TSGTVAKDALD
+914 TSGTVAKDAID

-970 ATPSYTSVSL
+970 ATPSYVSVSL
-980 WFKTSTAGGVLFYYG
+980 WFKTTSTAGGVLFYYG

-1002 DPVANTTKNTP
+1002 DPVVNTIKNTP

-1021 KLRGCLA
+1021 KLRGCFA
-1028 MSPGCMTTITST
+1028 MAPSCATTIVST

-1047 WHNAVLTGVANS
+1047 WHQAVLTAAATS
-1059 QTLYLDGAA
+1059 QTLYLDGAP
-1068 VGSLSGTINDWVQ
+1068 VGSLTGAINDWVQ
-1081 PYISLGA
+1081 PYIALGA
-1088 GVNTMGWPAMN
+1088 GVNNRGWPAMN
-1099 ANDKL
+1099 PNDKL
-1104 GHFNGQLAEVAIFS
+1104 GHFNGQMAEVALYS
-1118 EPLPADV
+1118 EPLAADA
-1125 IKTQYDSATR
+1125 IKAQYDSATR
-1135 SAGLLQK
+1135 SAGLLQS

-1165 STDGNGGTWKLNPP
+1165 ATDGNGGTWKLNPS

-1187 YRSAVMGSAPAGY
+1187 YRSAVMGTAPAGY
-1200 WRMDDTQG
+1200 WRLDDTQG

-1253 PYGPLHAKA
+1253 PHNVWHQTQ
-1262 DRSVELWFKTA
+1262 DRSVGLWFKTA
-1273 EPGVIMSDQSVAPN
+1273 EPGVIMADQARALNDPAGV
-1287 NPGGATGSW
+1287 GGAY
-1296 SDLLYV
+1296 SDVLYV
-1302 GADNKLH
+1302 GADGKLR

-1318 GAATLGSTGT
+1318 ATNTLGSTAT

-1338 LSAAGTT
+1338 LSATGTT
-1345 QTLYLDGAKQGTC
+1345 QTLYLDGVKQGTC
-1358 TGAPSDQ
+1358 TGAANSQ
-1365 TTSRTFIGAGFGKNW
+1365 ATGRTYIGAGFAANW
-1380 LSSPGDVSF
+1380 FSSPGAISY

-1398 VHAKG
+1398 VHSKG
-1403 LTDADV
+1403 LTEADV
-1409 AAHWSA
+1409 AAQWAA

-1426 TVKLTDPKDKTLT
+1426 TVTLTDPTDKTLT

-1445 MGNRLLAAIDTEGD
+1445 MGNRLLAAIDTEGK
-1459 RTTYGYDTGGFLHTI
+1459 RTTYGYDTGGFLHTV

-1488 RGNTVSQTT
+1488 RGNAVSQTT
-1497 CQNTAA
+1497 CQDTKA

-1508 EYYTFYPDSTTA
+1508 EYHTYFPDATTA
-1520 FPPMDLRNDLILTE
+1520 LPPMDLRNDLVLTE
-1534 RDGRSSGPTDNAYLT
+1534 RDGRSSGPTDDTYKT
-1549 SYSYDAGGN
+1549 SYSYDTGGN
-1558 LLSVTTPPVA
+1558 LLSVTTPPVP
-1568 GHPNGR
+1568 GFPTGR
-1574 TASTTYTT
+1574 TATTTYTT
-1582 ATTPA
+1582 TATPA
-1587 AEGGTAV
+1587 FEGDPVKA
-1594 TPAGLVS
+1594 PAGLVA
-1601 QVVTPGGRKTTYTYF
+1601 QVTTPGGKKTSYTYY
-1616 ANGDLAKITDA
+1616 ANGDLAEVTDA
-1627 NGATVEYTYDKLG
+1627 NGGKVRYTYDNLG
-1640 REISKKEVSDANP
+1640 RQIGKTEISDANP
-1653 GGLVTSQTYDKNDQ
+1653 GGLTSSQTYDKNDQ
-1667 VLTETTPAVTNRVTG
+1667 VVTDTDPKVTNRVTG
-1682 AKHQAKTTTGYDP
+1682 AVHQARTTTAYDA

-1702 TVQDLTGG
+1702 SVVDLTGG
-1710 DTARVTSMTYDATNQ
+1710 DTARTTSMTYDAYNQ
-1725 LATRTDPGGDT
+1725 MVTRTDPGGDT

-1770 TNLLDYTGDPY
+1770 TNLLNYTGDPY
-1781 NPTAPT
+1781 NPSPAT

-1797 PAGRLASITDPLGWQ
+1797 PAGRLASITDAMGWV
-1812 TVYTYTDDGLSASVV
+1812 TAYTYTDDGLSATVV

-1851 EQVTNDGQTRTTFT
+1851 EQVTNDGQTRTAFT

-1873 SEILD
+1873 TETLD
-1878 PNGLARTT
+1878 PNGLARTSHT
-1886 QTSYDPDDN
+1886 AYDPDDN
-1895 VVSETDR
+1895 VVTETDR

-1907 DLSTTDT
+1907 DVSTTDT
-1914 RYDALGNITGTTSHD
+1914 RYDNLGNITGTTVHD

-1948 ADSSGANNTGTHG
+1948 ADSSGANNTGSHG
-1961 TGMHWNTDRGGNG
+1961 TGMHWNTDRSGSA

-1981 SWAQTNGPVV
+1981 SWAQTTGPVV
-1991 NTAGSFTV
+1991 NTSGSFTV
-1999 SAWVKLTNTTANR
+1999 SAWVKLTSTAANR
-2012 TFLAQDG
+2012 TFVAQDG

-2029 STAYG
+2029 STASG
-2034 WTFNRHATDTYD
+2034 WTFNRHATDTFD

-2056 AAVTA
+2056 AAVA
-2061 NTWTHLVGVYDQAS
+2061 VNTWTHLTGVYDQATAKL
-2075 SQIRLYVNGVAS
+2075 RLFVNGTEV
-2087 GTPATFGTPWEATG
+2087 GTAATFSTPWEATG

-2108 WYKGAYAENHLGGLD
+2108 WYKGTYAENHLGGLD
-2123 DVQVYGEALT
+2123 DVQVYAEALT
-2133 AAQVTALKGGTL
+2133 PAQVTALKGGTL
-2145 PAAGST
+2145 PAAGSS

-2161 RGLPLNQT
+2161 RGLPVSQT

-2196 EQNGGTPVSVRP
+2196 EQNGGTAVSVRP

-2213 YNTYGEATES
+2213 YNTFGEPTET
-2223 SDPLGNVV
+2223 SDPLGNVT
-2231 TTAYDAEGQELSTTT
+2231 TTAYDAEGQESSTTS
-2246 PEYLAPGASAPIRAT
+2246 PQYLAPGASTPITAT

-2270 QVTAEVDPLGG
+2270 QVTAEVDPLGN
-2281 RTTYTYTQLGD
+2281 RTTYSYTQLGD

-2306 TYSTNGDQLSAT
+2306 TYSTNGDQLSAI
-2318 RPNGARQEMTYDYL
+2318 RPNGARQESTYDYL

-2355 YNAPGGELSRIV
+2355 YNAPGGELSRVV
-2367 SPQGVTESYKYN
+2367 SPTGVSESYKYN
-2379 AEGEVTEVTD
+2379 AVGEVTEVTD

-2406 TATEPDGTSTR
+2406 TVTEPDGTSTR

-2424 QLVRTDDL
+2424 QLVKTDDL

-2442 STGYDRGGNM
+2442 STGYDRAGNL

-2462 KTFTYDSSGL
+2462 KTFSYDASGL

-2530 PNLADR
+2530 PNLTDR

-2541 YDGGGRIKESRS
+2541 YDGAGRIKESLS
-2553 PGGVSASF
+2553 PGGVKISF

-2585 YAYDADDR
+2585 YDYDADDR
-2593 VTAVAGLGEEK
+2593 ITAVAGLGTEK

-2611 RGLLLTANGPSGSS
+2611 RGLLLSTTGPSGTS

-2654 VKTANDGLTGS
+2654 LKTANDGLTGS

-2672 VNSNVTSIDYGTGKA
+2672 VNSNVTTIDYGTGKA

-2698 LTSDSLTSPTGKTL
+2698 PTSDTLTSPTGKTL

-2719 DASDNLTSKTTT
+2719 DANDNMTSKTTT
-2731 GLTGSTANTY
+2731 GLAGSSANTY

-2746 DRVMSWN
+2746 DRVTSWN

-2767 NRTRVGGDTYTY
+2767 NRTRVAGDTYTY

-2800 LSSVTDEASRV
+2800 LASVTDEASRV
-2811 TTMKVDA
+2811 TSMKVDA
-2818 FNRVIQEGNRTYTYD
+2818 FNRVIQEGDRTYAYD
-2833 GLDRVLNAKD
+2833 GLDRVLDAKD
-2843 ETGTELYAFKYSG
+2843 DTGTSVYSFQYSG
-2856 DGNEVAS
+2856 TGNDVAS
-2863 DGLSTYSRDAGGAV
+2863 DGVTSYSRDAGGDL
-2877 VGVKNAVSSVLA
+2877 VGVKTGSTAVLA
-2889 LTDLH
+2889 LKDLH
-2894 TDVVAQFTTTGEALT
+2894 TDVVAQFTTTGEALA

-2916 FGKVVQSA
+2916 FGEVVQSSM
-2924 TMLGSLGYQSGWT
+2924 MLGALGYQSGWT
-2937 DPETAKVN
+2937 DPSTAKVN

-3004 KVKKKVTKTVKSAY
+3004 KVKKKVKKTVKSAY

-3031 VKKAAKVV
+3031 VKKAAKKVKRAV
-3039 KKAVKKV
+3039 KKA

-3065 RKVKRYVKRVYKTVK
+3065 KKVKRYVKRVYKRVK

-3157 GAIGCAALAGAAG
+3157 GAIGCAALAGAAANG
-3170 NAVGYAMSDGPKSV
+3170 VGYMMSDGPKSV

-3191 AIGAVTGAAG
+3191 AVGAVTGAAG

-3207 AASAAGKLLS
+3207 AAGAAGRLLS
-3217 GTAGKIAT
+3217 GTAGKVGV
-3225 NVAESAGEE
+3225 NVAENAGEE
-3234 ALAGAVEYG
+3234 ALTGAVEYG

-3251 GCSVAGAAKAATIGA
+3251 GCSVAGAAKAASVGA

-3273 AKGSGKGPKANDS
+3273 AKGKGNGAKGKSS
-3286 PGGSSG
+3286 PEPDGGSSA
-3292 PGCPI
+3292 GCPV
-3297 RRGST
+3297 

-3316 GTTKQISKVKAGD
+3316 GKTKEISKVKVGD
-3329 KVLTAEP
+3329 KVQTAEP
-3336 GKKTKEIHEVK
+3336 GKKTKEIHKVK
-3347 QVIVT
+3347 DVIVT
-3352 KTDRDYVDVTIVAKA
+3352 KTDRDYVDVVVATKA
-3367 GRKTIETTKHH
+3367 GPKTIETTKHH
-3378 QFYESTRNAWTQAGD
+3378 QFYEATRNSWTQAGD
-3393 LKVGQKLQNGE
+3393 LQVGQKVQNGDGGLTAIVE
-3404 GAPRVIVDVTSYKA
+3404 VKSYTAQRV
-3418 DRTTYDLSVEGLHTY
+3418 TYDLSVEGLHTY
-3433 FVFAGDTVM
+3433 HVLAGET
-3442 AADPGDAVLVHN
+3442 PVLVHN
-3454 CGGSNPAHSR
+3454 IGGRKGGYGEAACKLFFPGEHAVDSIPARSQDRDFTEAEKRAVNALGDKHGCHTCGKTNSGYPKGTWVKDH
-3464 TCTCAAGNQPR
+3464 QPVSTFVPKDIPQRLFPQCRKCSGDQGR
-3475 MANGSMGANPNPN
+3475 MAAQM
-3488 PSRLNRDNQYP
+3488 NRDKINPYTD
-3499 SGYWAETHREMAR
+3499 Y
-3512 NWKDS
+3512 
-3517 AGNWLDNEGN
+3517 
-3527 IVPDAELTYEHTYAV
+3527 
-3542 VDHWNAEGHN
+3542 
-3552 QSRSERAKFFND
+3552 
-3564 TTKMHPMRR
+3564 
-3573 KANSSGGGSMTAR
+3573 
-3586 YQQNTGPK
+3586 
-3594 YSN
+3594 

>member
-1 MRIRRVRSPRLFPPG
+1 
-16 RTGRRRLRAT
+16 
-26 ALSVLISL
+26 
-34 FLMLTTESALAAG
+34 MLTTESALAAG

-69 SPLDTPDQQGGTARG
+69 NPLDTPDQQGGTARG
-84 KSHHA
+84 KSHQA
-89 SSDATSLEG
+89 SADATSLEG

-112 LFERETDDPAE
+112 LFQRETDDPDE
-123 TRTGRAPGNAKSFD
+123 VRTGKAPGTAKSFD
-137 ARTSRRDAKKSTATS
+137 ARTSKRDAEKSTATS

-207 PDAADKALASVDFG
+207 PTAADEQLASVDFG
-221 AGRSLAYALKGA
+221 AGRSLAYALQGA
-233 AKTEPTVAANGTV
+233 AQAEPTVAGNGTV
-246 TYADVLPETDVQL
+246 TYPDVLPDTDVQL

-289 LTPRVAADG
+289 LTPRVAEDG

-329 PAQSRAVTYELVTVD
+329 PARSRAVTYELVTVD

-379 YTQNTIGGDHSTE
+379 YAQNTIGGDHSTE

-457 GVTAYPGPSFGAA
+457 GVTSYPGPSFGPA

-526 HWKKFHSDNAAT
+526 HWKKFHSDNSAT

-563 QNFQAN
+563 ENFQAN
-569 TLQPELLVYASDADK
+569 TLQPELLVSASDADK

-594 VYDGDA
+594 VYDG
-600 TGTPTLVATSG
+600 TTLVSSSG
-611 AVTKGSWKVP
+611 ALTKSNWKIP

-629 NYDWYVEASD
+629 NYDWLVGVSD
-639 GTSAVVEGSR
+639 GTTEIVYSSS

-657 PVTSGLSMNTDGHEF
+657 PVTSGLAQNTDGHEF

-693 SLEIERS
+693 SLEIDRS
-700 YNSLDPRVDS
+700 YNSLDPRIDG

-719 VDMKAVE
+719 ADMKATE
-726 VKDGTG
+726 VKDGAGTV
-732 ALTSVVITYPGGE
+732 TSVVITYPGGE

-751 NSDGTFVP
+751 NTDGTFVP

-764 ARLAAVTG
+764 ARLAAAVSPAVGFT
-772 GYALTDKDFTEY
+772 LTDKDFTEY
-784 AFTQATAKTGTYA
+784 ALTQATAKAGTYA
-797 LKTIKDYAG
+797 IKAIKDFAG
-806 RTETFSYDANKRL
+806 RTETFAYDANKRL
-819 TKITNEVSKRNL
+819 TKITNETSKRS
-831 GLTWYQ
+831 LTLAWSQ
-837 PASATAWHVQTVY
+837 PAGATVWHVQTVA
-850 TDQATA
+850 TDPSTA
-856 GDANSVQTW
+856 GDAATAQTW

-914 TSGTVAKDALD
+914 TSGTIAKDAID
-925 ANQGQYNGTYKNVTL
+925 ANQGQYNGTYQNVTL

-1104 GHFNGQLAEVAIFS
+1104 GHFNGQMAEVAIFS
-1118 EPLPADV
+1118 EPLSAGV
-1125 IKTQYDSATR
+1125 IKTQYDSAVR

-1165 STDGNGGTWKLNPP
+1165 ATDGNGGTWKLNPP

-1187 YRSAVMGSAPAGY
+1187 YRSAVMGTAPAGY
-1200 WRMDDTQG
+1200 WRLDDTQA

-1223 NNVIQGAEGPFGPGD
+1223 NNVIQGDEGPFGPGD
-1238 ASAATFDGSTSFVEV
+1238 ASASTFDGSTSFVEI

-1273 EPGVIMSDQSVAPN
+1273 EPGVIMSDQARAPN
-1287 NPGGATGSW
+1287 DPLGAGAAYSP
-1296 SDLLYV
+1296 LLYV
-1302 GADNKLH
+1302 GADGKLR
-1309 GHWWSSTCN
+1309 GHWWSVS
-1318 GAATLGSTGT
+1318 GSGTADFGTTAT

-1338 LSAAGTT
+1338 LSAKGTT
-1345 QTLYLDGAKQGTC
+1345 QTLYLDGVKQKDF
-1358 TGAPSDQ
+1358 TGAANDQ
-1365 TTSRTFIGAGFGKNW
+1365 STTRTFIGAGFGKGW
-1380 LSSPGDVSF
+1380 FSSPGDVSY
-1389 FTGSLAEVA
+1389 FTGSIAEVA
-1398 VHAKG
+1398 VHSKG

-1409 AAHWSA
+1409 ATHWSA
-1415 YKASSGIAPVK
+1415 YKASSGIAPVR
-1426 TVKLTDPKDKTLT
+1426 TVKLTDPTDKTLT

-1445 MGNRLLAAIDTEGD
+1445 MGNRLLAAIDTEGK

-1488 RGNTVSQTT
+1488 RGNAVSQTT
-1497 CQNTAA
+1497 CQDTKA

-1508 EYYTFYPDSTTA
+1508 EYSTYFPDATTVL
-1520 FPPMDLRNDLILTE
+1520 PPMDLRNDLVLTE
-1534 RDGRSSGPTDNAYLT
+1534 RDGRSSGPTDDTYKT
-1549 SYSYDAGGN
+1549 SYSYDTGGN
-1558 LLSVTTPPVA
+1558 LLSVTTPPVP

-1582 ATTPA
+1582 AATPA
-1587 AEGGTAV
+1587 AGGGTA
-1594 TPAGLVS
+1594 PAGLVAM
-1601 QVVTPGGRKTTYTYF
+1601 VTTAGGKKTSYTYF
-1616 ANGDLAKITDA
+1616 ANGDLAEITDA
-1627 NGATVEYTYDKLG
+1627 NGGKVKFTYDNLG
-1640 REISKKEVSDANP
+1640 RQLSKTEITDANP
-1653 GGLVTSQTYDKNDQ
+1653 AGLTSSQTYDKNDQ
-1667 VLTETTPAVTNRVTG
+1667 VVTDTDPKVTNRVTG
-1682 AKHQAKTTTGYDP
+1682 AVHQAKTTTAFDA
-1695 DGNVLSQ
+1695 DGNILSQ
-1702 TVQDLTGG
+1702 TVSDLTGG
-1710 DTARVTSMTYDATNQ
+1710 DTARTTSMTYDAYNQ
-1725 LATRTDPGGDT
+1725 MASRTDPGGDT
-1736 TSFEYDVYGNKV
+1736 TSFEYDRYGNKV
-1748 KETDPAGTVNTY
+1748 KETDPTGTVNTY

-1770 TNLLDYTGDPY
+1770 TNLLNYTGDPY
-1781 NPTAPT
+1781 NPTPAT

-1797 PAGRLASITDPLGWQ
+1797 PAGRLASITDAMGWV
-1812 TVYTYTDDGLSASVV
+1812 TAYTYTDDGLAASVV
-1827 RKDPQTGKSFT
+1827 RKDPQNGKSFT

-1845 AAGNLI
+1845 AEGNLI
-1851 EQVTNDGQTRTTFT
+1851 EQVTDDGQKRTTFT
-1865 VDAADRTV
+1865 VDAADRTTSSV
-1873 SEILD
+1873 FD
-1878 PNGLARTT
+1878 PNGFARSTKV
-1886 QTSYDPDDN
+1886 SYDPDDN
-1895 VVSETDR
+1895 VVSETET
-1902 DPATG
+1902 DPTTG
-1907 DLSTTDT
+1907 DVSTVDT
-1914 RYDALGNITGTTSHD
+1914 RYDNLGNVTGNTDHD
-1929 GTTAPVARYKLDET
+1929 GTAAPVARYKLDET

-1948 ADSSGANNTGTHG
+1948 ADSSGGNSTGSHG

-2087 GTPATFGTPWEATG
+2087 GTPATFATPWEATG

-2145 PAAGST
+2145 PAAGSS
-2151 VRTTTWKLDQ
+2151 VRTTSWKLDQ
-2161 RGLPLNQT
+2161 RGLPTSMT
-2169 DTAGNVTDYG
+2169 DTVGNTTDYG
-2179 YDELGQQ
+2179 YDEAGQQ

-2208 VTMTG
+2208 VSMTG
-2213 YNTYGEATES
+2213 YNTFGEETEA

-2231 TTAYDAEGQELSTTT
+2231 TTAYDGEGQESSTSM
-2246 PEYLAPGASAPIRAT
+2246 PDYLAPGSSTPIKAT
-2261 SYNEYNKLG
+2261 SWNEYNKLG
-2270 QVTAEVDPLGG
+2270 QVTAEIDPLGN

-2306 TYSTNGDQLSAT
+2306 TYDTNGDQLSAT
-2318 RPNGARQEMTYDYL
+2318 RPNGARQETTWDYL
-2332 GRELTSTDIV
+2332 ERPVTSTDIV

-2350 TAINE
+2350 TSINE
-2355 YNAPGGELSRIV
+2355 YTAPGGELSRTV
-2367 SPQGVTESYKYN
+2367 SPTGVAEAYKYN
-2379 AEGEVTEVTD
+2379 SMGEVTEVTD
-2389 GAGKVS
+2389 GAGNIS
-2395 RFTYDMDGQPL
+2395 RFTYAMDGQVL
-2406 TATEPDGTSTR
+2406 TATDPDGTSNR

-2424 QLVRTDDL
+2424 QLTKVEDL
-2432 DETGAVLRTA
+2432 DAQGAVLRSSS
-2442 STGYDRGGNM
+2442 STYDRAGNP
-2452 VSATDHRGHT
+2452 VSLTDYRGHT
-2462 KTFTYDSSGL
+2462 KTFTFDPTGL
-2472 ITKVVEPVSATESI
+2472 VTKLVEPVSATESI
-2486 TTTYGYDAAGN
+2486 TTTYGYDVAGN
-2497 QTRFTDGRGN
+2497 RTRFTDGRGN
-2507 PFLTTYNTWGLP
+2507 RFLTTYNTWGLP
-2519 ESQIE
+2519 ESEIE
-2524 PSTPTH
+2524 PSTPSH
-2530 PNLADR
+2530 PDLADR

-2541 YDGGGRIKESRS
+2541 YDEAGRAKEMRS
-2553 PGGVSASF
+2553 PGGVTVSYA
-2561 EYDVKSRLVRQSGT
+2561 YDVKSRLVRQSGT
-2575 GAEAATADHT
+2575 GAEAATVDHT
-2585 YAYDADDR
+2585 YDYDADDR
-2593 VTAVAGLGEEK
+2593 ISAVAGAGEAK
-2604 NTFSYDD
+2604 NTFTYDD
-2611 RGLLLTANGPSGSS
+2611 RGLLLSASGPSGSS
-2625 SFAYDGDGGMTSRTD
+2625 SFAWNGDGAMTARTD
-2640 ASGTSTFGYDTAGR
+2640 ASGASAYGYDTAGR
-2654 VKTANDGLTGS
+2654 LKTVNDGVTGT
-2665 TATYGYD
+2665 TATYAYG
-2672 VNSNVTSIDYGTGKA
+2672 VNNELKSIDYGTGKS
-2687 KRSFGYDKLER
+2687 KRTFGYDSLQR
-2698 LTSDSLTSPTGKTL
+2698 LTSDKLTSPTGKDL
-2712 ASFTYGW
+2712 ASTTYGW
-2719 DASDNLTSKTTT
+2719 DANDNETSKITT
-2731 GLTGSTANTY
+2731 GVTGATSNTY

-2746 DRVMSWN
+2746 DRLTSWN
-2753 NGTTNEVYGYDASG
+2753 NGTTTENYGYDASG

-2786 SDGHSAYTY
+2786 SDGHSSYTY

-2800 LSSVTDEASRV
+2800 MSSVMDEGGRITPVKA
-2811 TTMKVDA
+2811 DA
-2818 FNRVIQEGNRTYTYD
+2818 FNRVMQEGDRSYTYD
-2833 GLDRVLNAKD
+2833 GLDRVLEAKD
-2843 ETGTELYAFKYSG
+2843 ETGVALHTFQYSG
-2856 DGNEVAS
+2856 AGNDVAS
-2863 DGLSTYSRDAGGAV
+2863 DGVTSYSRNADNSL
-2877 VGVKNAVSSVLA
+2877 VGVKTAVSSVLA
-2889 LTDLH
+2889 LTDMH
-2894 TDVVAQFTTTGEALT
+2894 DDVVAQFTATGEALT

-2916 FGKVVQSA
+2916 FGKVVQ
-2924 TMLGSLGYQSGWT
+2924 TTGMLGALGYQSGWT

-2952 PETGQFNSR
+2952 PQTGQFNSR
-2961 DTVSLSGVPN
+2961 DTVATSGVPS
-2971 SISAN
+2971 SIGAN
-2976 RYAYADGNPMTG
+2976 RYAYANGNPMTG
-2988 MDPTGHWPG
+2988 VDPTGHWFE
-2997 WADKIVK
+2997 WAKKAVK
-3004 KVKKKVTKTVKSAY
+3004 KVAKKVTKKVKSAY
-3018 KHVKKAVK
+3018 KKTKAAVK

-3065 RKVKRYVKRVYKTVK
+3065 RKVKRYVKRTYHRVK
-3080 RVAHKVV
+3080 RAVHKVV

-3122 AKATANFVKQHASTI
+3122 AKATANFVKQHAGAI
-3137 ASVAVGIAVFAGCTA
+3137 ASVATGLVVFAGCTA
-3152 ITAGV
+3152 LTAGV
-3157 GAIGCAALAGAAG
+3157 GAIGCAALAGAAANG
-3170 NAVGYAMSDGPKSV
+3170 VGYLMSDGPKSV
-3184 GGFLGAV
+3184 GGFLGTV
-3191 AIGAVTGAAG
+3191 ALGAATGALGGAVGGMAAGAAGRLLQGVGGKIAQGAAQGAAG
-3201 GVGGRL
+3201 G
-3207 AASAAGKLLS
+3207 AA
-3217 GTAGKIAT
+3217 
-3225 NVAESAGEE
+3225 E
-3234 ALAGAVEYG
+3234 GAVSYG
-3243 TSCVNSEE
+3243 VSCVGSEE
-3251 GCSVAGAAKAATIGA
+3251 GCSVAGVAKATATGA
-3266 VMGGAFG
+3266 AVGGLFG
-3273 AKGSGKGPKANDS
+3273 AAASKFGRKG
-3286 PGGSSG
+3286 
-3292 PGCPI
+3292 C
-3297 RRGST
+3297 T
-3302 PHSFTGKTPVLMAD
+3302 PHSFTGLTGVVMAN
-3316 GTTKQISKVKAGD
+3316 GTVKAIEQVKVGD
-3329 KVLTAEP
+3329 YVLTAEP
-3336 GKKTKEIHEVK
+3336 GKKTKEKHRVK
-3347 QVIVT
+3347 EVIVT
-3352 KTDRDYVDVTIVAKA
+3352 KTDRDYVDVVVATKS
-3367 GRKTIETTKHH
+3367 GPKTIQTTKHH
-3378 QFYESTRNAWTQAGD
+3378 QFYESTRDAWTQAAD
-3393 LKVGQKLQNGE
+3393 LRTGQKLQSGS
-3404 GAPRVIVDVTSYKA
+3404 GGSTSIVDVKRYEA
-3418 DRTTYDLSVEGLHTY
+3418 QRVTYDLSVEGLHTY
-3433 FVFAGDTVM
+3433 HVVAGDSS
-3442 AADPGDAVLVHN
+3442 VLVHN
-3454 CGGSNPAHSR
+3454 NNGGGDDSCPISMASPDSVAWPKFRSTKTASETDGKFTLSGWSARKPKSFTQVNVADVAAKRLEIGMPIRKHGLDNGEPGRYFNSHAEKQAEIMNPGGSHMVSR
-3464 TCTCAAGNQPR
+3464 PMCDDCVDFF
-3475 MANGSMGANPNPN
+3475 
-3488 PSRLNRDNQYP
+3488 SRLAKHDGQVKTV
-3499 SGYWAETHREMAR
+3499 S
-3512 NWKDS
+3512 D
-3517 AGNWLDNEGN
+3517 
-3527 IVPDAELTYEHTYAV
+3527 PDGVNVFNT
-3542 VDHWNAEGHN
+3542 DGK
-3552 QSRSERAKFFND
+3552 RSVLPHKKE
-3564 TTKMHPMRR
+3564 
-3573 KANSSGGGSMTAR
+3573 
-3586 YQQNTGPK
+3586 
-3594 YSN
+3594 